1 MGRSRGDVRFFLLL
15 LLCSSAAAGPTFLV
29 AAPWNIRPGANLTVG
44 VALLRDSPAQVT
56 VKGEVIRDNETIL
69 SREMAFEKGGVEILS
84 AETEEQVS
92 RDDTGSPAFTAVQIS
107 MCIENMVI
115 VTDHIFSFLEKNYVA
130 LLSQTLNVFQKMEE
144 NHYENAY
151 SSFIAFKQKWVEAE
165 TFMTSPSGVISRR
178 GSCDISSFLFR
189 YLWDSCSS
197 SRMFWI
203 PNRVS
208 LFLFKL
214 PLNSASGNYELL
226 VEGRADGRLI
236 FSNRTSLMYVSKSTS
251 VFIQTDKSTYK
262 PGQDVLFR
270 IVTVYPDLKPY
281 KVSLNIYIRD
291 PRKKLIQQWLM
302 EEGDLGVVSK
312 KFQLSMN
319 PPLGDWSIE
328 VEVNGQVH
336 YQRFKVMEY
345 VLPKFD
351 VMITTPLYYSL
362 RDEDV
367 TGVVSAKYTYGKPVK
382 GTVTVTC
389 LSVSYWANKRNITTT
404 MEINGSVNVT
414 CNKLMLQN
422 LNAEQL
428 WHQGDS
434 DYIEPIEIIV
444 VVTES
449 LTGISQN
456 SSTIIFPKQSD
467 YFIEFLDY
475 TRVIKPS
482 LNFIATLKVSRP
494 DSNQLTAEERQNP
507 VTITAQES
515 DLLFHHSSLSHL
527 ENEATEERNL
537 TVRILNYTVP
547 ENGVID
553 VEFPIL
559 SHTKTLRVQA
569 EFLSS
574 KTDIG
579 VYDVFSSPSQ
589 TYLQVKTKSQDIKAG
604 KPFELSVASNKPVRE
619 YHYLVLSK
627 EQIVAFGTKAT
638 ETFTLTAENS
648 WAPSISILVF
658 YVDELGV
665 VVNDALTFPIQPALD
680 DKIKISWSKDKAK
693 PSEKVSLKI
702 STTEPGSVIG
712 LSVVD
717 KSAKLLGESSDI
729 TEESVIHELNL
740 YSTVQ
745 YFPLVRGSFGVFQKC
760 SLWVSTD
767 AVLEEDKE
775 HFLYGGMIPIEDGFG
790 DDMPVSKNGP
800 PDFSNLYVRT
810 HFPETWLWI
819 DTKTRSDTETT
830 MDALVPD
837 TITSWVASAFVISE
851 SGGLGVTT
859 APVELEVFQPFFIF
873 LNLPYSVI
881 RGEQFILEVNIFNYL
896 KEEAEVSVI
905 LDMNDAFEIMLT
917 SNEINATANQQSVS
931 VPSEDGKTVQFP
943 IKPKQLGEIPIK
955 VTAVSSAA
963 SDAVIQKVLVKAEGL
978 EQTYSQTVLLDLT
991 RNKRQAVAKTLE
1003 FTFPS
1008 DVVRDSERVQVT
1020 AVGDLLGPS
1029 INGLSSLI
1037 KMPYGCGEQN
1047 MINFAPNVYILQYL
1061 TKTRQLRED
1070 IRSKAVSFMRKGYQR
1085 ELLFQRDDG
1094 SFSAFGNEDPSGST
1108 WLSAFVLRC
1117 FLQARP
1123 FIDIDEDVLM
1133 DTAKWIVRHQKLNGE
1148 FQEPGKVLHSDLQGG
1163 TNNPITL
1170 TAYIMSSLL
1179 GFPDKQHAYA
1189 IKTATNF
1196 LEDKLEE
1203 GISDNYTLALVT
1215 YALSWAKSPRAKEAL
1230 NMLNQRAERQGEF
1243 RFWVT
1248 PASEMSD
1255 SWQPRSI
1262 DIELA
1267 AYALLSHFHQD
1278 RLAEGIPIMKW
1289 LSHQRNHLGGFSST
1303 QDTVVALQALS
1314 LFAALTAA
1322 SKTEMDI
1329 LVTGSSL
1336 EMPETFSVDTQNRF
1350 LLQTKEIPPAQQM
1363 KITVSAE
1370 GMGFAVF
1377 QVGNAGSQC
1386 LNHTDLLYVSPDVCT
1401 CNPQLNVMYNTKH
1414 TDQRLRSVQNQ
1425 EAFDLNVD
1433 VKDEKDDKNHLTLN
1447 VCTRYFG
1454 SGTAPSSGMVLM
1466 EVGLL
1471 SGFSVSPD
1479 FVPLDNSVKKTE
1491 KENGKVNLYFDS
1503 LNETRVCVDIPAVR
1517 DFKVANIQDASVTVV
1532 DYYEPRRRAVR
1543 SYNSEVMQSITSCDF
1558 CESDCNLCQR
1568 DGSAALLQHSSLASL
1583 FCVLFVLHVNLLCS
1597 WVL

>member
-1 MGRSRGDVRFFLLL
+1 MARTRSAVRLLFLLL
-15 LLCSSAAAGPTFLV
+15 LLLLFFCGSAAAGPTFLV
-29 AAPWNIRPGANLTVG
+29 AVPWNIRPGANVTFG
-44 VALLRDSPAQVT
+44 VALLPDGPAQVT
-56 VKGEVIRDNETIL
+56 VRGEVIRDNETIL
-69 SREMAFEKGGVEILS
+69 SGEMVFEK
-84 AETEEQVS
+84 
-92 RDDTGSPAFTAVQIS
+92 D
-107 MCIENMVI
+107 
-115 VTDHIFSFLEKNYVA
+115 SFG
-130 LLSQTLNVFQKMEE
+130 TLVLP
-144 NHYENAY
+144 
-151 SSFIAFKQKWVEAE
+151 V
-165 TFMTSPSGVISRR
+165 
-178 GSCDISSFLFR
+178 
-189 YLWDSCSS
+189 
-197 SRMFWI
+197 
-203 PNRVS
+203 
-208 LFLFKL
+208 L

-226 VEGRADGRLI
+226 VEGHADGRRI
-236 FSNRTSLMYVSKSTS
+236 FSNRTSLMYMSKSIS
-251 VFIQTDKSTYK
+251 VFIQTDKSMYK
-262 PGQDVLFR
+262 PGQDVMFR

-281 KVSLNIYIRD
+281 KASLNIYIRD

-312 KFQLSMN
+312 KFQLSVN

-362 RDEDV
+362 REEDV
-367 TGVVSAKYTYGKPVK
+367 TGVVTAKYTYGKPVK

-389 LSVSYWANKRNITTT
+389 LSVSYWTNKRNITTT

-422 LNAEQL
+422 LNAGQS

-434 DYIEPIEIIV
+434 DYTEPIEIIA

-467 YFIEFLDY
+467 YFIEFVDY
-475 TRVIKPS
+475 SRVIKPS
-482 LNFIATLKVSRP
+482 LNFIATLKVTRS
-494 DSNQLTAEERQNP
+494 DSNQLTAEERQNL
-507 VTITAQES
+507 VTITAQQS
-515 DLLFHHSSLSHL
+515 DVLFHHSSLSHL

-537 TVRILNYTVP
+537 TVHVLNYTVP
-547 ENGVID
+547 ENGIID
-553 VEFPIL
+553 IEFPVL
-559 SHTKTLRVQA
+559 SDTKTLRVQA

-574 KTDIG
+574 RTDIG

-604 KPFELSVASNKPVRE
+604 KPFELSIASNKPVRE
-619 YHYLVLSK
+619 FHYLVLSK
-627 EQIVAFGTKAT
+627 EQIMAYGTKAAK
-638 ETFTLTAENS
+638 TFTLTAENS
-648 WAPSISILVF
+648 WAPSACILVF

-665 VVNDALTFPIQPALD
+665 VVNDAFTVPIQPVLD
-680 DKIKISWSKDKAK
+680 NKIKISWSKDKVK

-712 LSVVD
+712 LAVVD
-717 KSAKLLGESSDI
+717 KSTKLLGESSDI
-729 TEESVIHELNL
+729 TEDSVFHELNL

-760 SLWVSTD
+760 GLWVSTD
-767 AVLEEDKE
+767 AILEEDKE

-790 DDMPVSKNGP
+790 DGMPVSKNGP

-819 DTKTRSDTETT
+819 DTKTRSDTDTT
-830 MDALVPD
+830 MEVIVPD
-837 TITSWVASAFVISE
+837 TITSWVASAFVMSE
-851 SGGLGVTT
+851 NSGLGVTT
-859 APVELEVFQPFFIF
+859 APVELEAFQPFFIF

-881 RGEQFILEVNIFNYL
+881 RGEEFILEVNIFNYL
-896 KEEAEVSVI
+896 KEEAEVTLI
-905 LDMNDAFEIMLT
+905 LDMNDAFEIILT
-917 SNEINATANQQSVS
+917 SNEINATENQQSIS

-943 IKPKQLGEIPIK
+943 IKLKQLGEIPIK
-955 VTAVSSAA
+955 VTAISSAA
-963 SDAVIQKVLVKAEGL
+963 SDATIQKVLVKAEGL

-991 RNKRQAVAKTLE
+991 GNKPQAVSKTLD

-1008 DVVRDSERVQVT
+1008 DVVSGSERVQVT

-1047 MINFAPNVYILQYL
+1047 MINFAPNVYVLQYL

-1070 IRSKAVSFMRKGYQR
+1070 IKSKAVSFMRKGYQR

-1123 FIDIDEDVLM
+1123 FIDIDQDVFM

-1148 FQEPGKVLHSDLQGG
+1148 FHEPGKVLHSDLQGG
-1163 TNNPITL
+1163 TNNPVTL

-1179 GFPDKQHAYA
+1179 GLPDKQHAYV
-1189 IKTATNF
+1189 IKSATNF

-1215 YALSWAKSPRAKEAL
+1215 YALSWAKSAKAKEAL
-1230 NMLNQRAERQGEF
+1230 NILNQRAEHQGDF

-1248 PASEMSD
+1248 PASEISD

-1289 LSHQRNHLGGFSST
+1289 LSQQRNHLGGFSST

-1314 LFAALTAA
+1314 LFATLTTA
-1322 SKTEMDI
+1322 SKTEMD
-1329 LVTGSSL
+1329 VTVTAPSL
-1336 EMPETFSVDTQNRF
+1336 KMPETFSIDTRNRF
-1350 LLQTKEIPPAQQM
+1350 LLQTKEIAPAQPVT
-1363 KITVSAE
+1363 ITVAAE
-1370 GMGFAVF
+1370 GTGFAVF
-1377 QVGNAGSQC
+1377 Q
-1386 LNHTDLLYVSPDVCT
+1386 
-1401 CNPQLNVMYNTKH
+1401 LNVIYNTKH
-1414 TDQRLRSVQNQ
+1414 TDQRLRSVQKQ

-1433 VKDEKDDKNHLTLN
+1433 VKDDKDDKNHLTLN
-1447 VCTRYFG
+1447 VCTRYLG
-1454 SGTAPSSGMVLM
+1454 SGTAPNSGMVLM

-1479 FVPLDNSVKKTE
+1479 FIPLDNTVKKME
-1491 KENGKVNLYFDS
+1491 KDNGKVNLYLDS
-1503 LNETRVCVDIPAVR
+1503 LNETQVCVDIPAVR

-1543 SYNSEVMQSITSCDF
+1543 SYNSEVMQSITPCDF
-1558 CESDCNLCQR
+1558 CESDCSLCHR
-1568 DGSAALLQHSSLASL
+1568 DGSPALLQHSSLASL

>member
-1 MGRSRGDVRFFLLL
+1 MARTRSAVRLLL
-15 LLCSSAAAGPTFLV
+15 LLLFFCSSAAAGPTFLV
-29 AAPWNIRPGANLTVG
+29 AVPWNIRPGANVTVG
-44 VALLRDSPAQVT
+44 VALLPDGPAQVT
-56 VKGEVIRDNETIL
+56 VRGEVIRDNETIL
-69 SREMAFEKGGVEILS
+69 SGEMVFEK
-84 AETEEQVS
+84 
-92 RDDTGSPAFTAVQIS
+92 D
-107 MCIENMVI
+107 
-115 VTDHIFSFLEKNYVA
+115 SFG
-130 LLSQTLNVFQKMEE
+130 TLVLP
-144 NHYENAY
+144 
-151 SSFIAFKQKWVEAE
+151 V
-165 TFMTSPSGVISRR
+165 
-178 GSCDISSFLFR
+178 
-189 YLWDSCSS
+189 
-197 SRMFWI
+197 
-203 PNRVS
+203 
-208 LFLFKL
+208 L

-226 VEGRADGRLI
+226 VEGHADGRRI
-236 FSNRTSLMYVSKSTS
+236 FSNRTSLMYVSKSIS
-251 VFIQTDKSTYK
+251 VFIQTDKSMYK
-262 PGQDVLFR
+262 PGQDVMFR

-281 KVSLNIYIRD
+281 KASLNIYIRD

-362 RDEDV
+362 REEDV
-367 TGVVSAKYTYGKPVK
+367 TGVVTAKYTYGKPVK

-389 LSVSYWANKRNITTT
+389 LSVSYWTNKRNITTT

-422 LNAEQL
+422 LNAGQS

-434 DYIEPIEIIV
+434 DYTEPIEIIA

-467 YFIEFLDY
+467 YFIEFVDY
-475 TRVIKPS
+475 SRVIKPS
-482 LNFIATLKVSRP
+482 LNFIATLKVTRS
-494 DSNQLTAEERQNP
+494 DSNQLTAEERQNL
-507 VTITAQES
+507 VTITAQQS
-515 DLLFHHSSLSHL
+515 DVLFHHSSLSHL

-537 TVRILNYTVP
+537 TVHVLNYTVP
-547 ENGVID
+547 ENGIID
-553 VEFPIL
+553 IEFPVL
-559 SHTKTLRVQA
+559 SDTKTLRVQA

-574 KTDIG
+574 RTDIG

-589 TYLQVKTKSQDIKAG
+589 TYLQVKTKSQDIEAG
-604 KPFELSVASNKPVRE
+604 KPFELSIASNKPVRE
-619 YHYLVLSK
+619 FHYLVLSK
-627 EQIVAFGTKAT
+627 EQIMAYGTKAAK
-638 ETFTLTAENS
+638 TFTLTAENS
-648 WAPSISILVF
+648 WAPSACILVF

-665 VVNDALTFPIQPALD
+665 VVNDAFTVPIQPVLD
-680 DKIKISWSKDKAK
+680 NKIKISWSKDKVK

-712 LSVVD
+712 LAVVD
-717 KSAKLLGESSDI
+717 KSTKLLGESSDI
-729 TEESVIHELNL
+729 TEDSVFHELNL

-767 AVLEEDKE
+767 AILEEDKE

-790 DDMPVSKNGP
+790 DGMPVSKNGP

-819 DTKTRSDTETT
+819 DTKTRSDTDTT
-830 MDALVPD
+830 MEVIVPD
-837 TITSWVASAFVISE
+837 TITSWVASAFVMSE
-851 SGGLGVTT
+851 NSGLGVTT
-859 APVELEVFQPFFIF
+859 APVELEAFQPFFIF

-896 KEEAEVSVI
+896 KEEAEVTVI
-905 LDMNDAFEIMLT
+905 LDMNDAFEIILT
-917 SNEINATANQQSVS
+917 SNEINATENQQSIS

-955 VTAVSSAA
+955 VTAISSAA
-963 SDAVIQKVLVKAEGL
+963 SDATIQKVLVKAEGL

-991 RNKRQAVAKTLE
+991 GNKPQAVSKTLD

-1008 DVVRDSERVQVT
+1008 DVVSGSERVQVT

-1047 MINFAPNVYILQYL
+1047 MINFAPNVYVLQYL

-1070 IRSKAVSFMRKGYQR
+1070 IKSKAVSFMRKGYQR

-1094 SFSAFGNEDPSGST
+1094 SFSAFGNEDPFGST

-1123 FIDIDEDVLM
+1123 FIDIDQDVLM

-1148 FQEPGKVLHSDLQGG
+1148 FHEPGKVLHSDLQGG
-1163 TNNPITL
+1163 TNNPVTL

-1179 GFPDKQHAYA
+1179 GLPDKQHAYV
-1189 IKTATNF
+1189 IKSATNF

-1215 YALSWAKSPRAKEAL
+1215 YALSWAKSAKAKEAL
-1230 NMLNQRAERQGEF
+1230 NMLNQRAENQGDF

-1248 PASEMSD
+1248 PASEISD

-1278 RLAEGIPIMKW
+1278 RLVEGIPIMKW
-1289 LSHQRNHLGGFSST
+1289 LSQQRNHLGGFSST

-1314 LFAALTAA
+1314 LFATLTTA
-1322 SKTEMDI
+1322 SKTEMD
-1329 LVTGSSL
+1329 VTVTAPSL
-1336 EMPETFSVDTQNRF
+1336 KMPETFSIDTQNRF
-1350 LLQTKEIPPAQQM
+1350 LLQTKEIAPAQPM
-1363 KITVSAE
+1363 TITVAAE
-1370 GMGFAVF
+1370 GTGFAVF
-1377 QVGNAGSQC
+1377 Q
-1386 LNHTDLLYVSPDVCT
+1386 
-1401 CNPQLNVMYNTKH
+1401 LNVIYNTKH
-1414 TDQRLRSVQNQ
+1414 TDQRLRSVRKQ

-1433 VKDEKDDKNHLTLN
+1433 VKDDKDDKNHLTLN
-1447 VCTRYFG
+1447 VCTRYLG
-1454 SGTAPSSGMVLM
+1454 SGTAPNSGMVLM

-1479 FVPLDNSVKKTE
+1479 FIPLDNTVKKME
-1491 KENGKVNLYFDS
+1491 KDNGKVNLYLDS
-1503 LNETRVCVDIPAVR
+1503 LNETQVCVDIPAVR

-1543 SYNSEVMQSITSCDF
+1543 SYNSEVMQSTTPCDF
-1558 CESDCNLCQR
+1558 CESDCSLCHR
-1568 DGSAALLQHSSLASL
+1568 DGSPALLQHSSLAPL

>member
-1 MGRSRGDVRFFLLL
+1 
-15 LLCSSAAAGPTFLV
+15 PTFLV
-29 AAPWNIRPGANLTVG
+29 AVPWNIRPGANVTIG
-44 VALLRDSPAQVT
+44 VALLPDSPAQVT
-56 VKGEVIRDNETIL
+56 VRGEVIRDNETIL
-69 SREMAFEKGGVEILS
+69 SREMVFEK
-84 AETEEQVS
+84 
-92 RDDTGSPAFTAVQIS
+92 D
-107 MCIENMVI
+107 
-115 VTDHIFSFLEKNYVA
+115 SFG
-130 LLSQTLNVFQKMEE
+130 TLVLP
-144 NHYENAY
+144 
-151 SSFIAFKQKWVEAE
+151 V
-165 TFMTSPSGVISRR
+165 
-178 GSCDISSFLFR
+178 
-189 YLWDSCSS
+189 
-197 SRMFWI
+197 
-203 PNRVS
+203 
-208 LFLFKL
+208 L
-214 PLNSASGNYELL
+214 PLNSAAGNYELL
-226 VEGRADGRLI
+226 VEGHADGRHI
-236 FSNRTSLMYVSKSTS
+236 FSNRTSLTYMSKSIS
-251 VFIQTDKSTYK
+251 VFIQTDKSMYK
-262 PGQDVLFR
+262 PGQDVMFR
-270 IVTVYPDLKPY
+270 IVTFYPDLKPY
-281 KVSLNIYIRD
+281 KASLNIYIRD

-312 KFQLSMN
+312 KFQLSAN

-362 RDEDV
+362 REEDV
-367 TGVVSAKYTYGKPVK
+367 TGVVTAKYTYGKPVK

-389 LSVSYWANKRNITTT
+389 LSVSYWTNKRNITTT

-422 LNAEQL
+422 LNTDQL

-434 DYIEPIEIIV
+434 DYTEPIEIV
-444 VVTES
+444 AVVTES

-467 YFIEFLDY
+467 YFIEFMDY
-475 TRVIKPS
+475 SRVIKPS
-482 LNFIATLKVSRP
+482 LNFIATLKVTRS
-494 DSNQLTAEERQNP
+494 DSNQLTAEERQNL
-507 VTITAQES
+507 VTITAQQS

-537 TVRILNYTVP
+537 TVHVLNYTVP
-547 ENGVID
+547 ENGIID
-553 VEFPIL
+553 IEFPIL
-559 SHTKTLRVQA
+559 SDTKTLRVQA

-574 KTDIG
+574 RTDIG

-604 KPFELSVASNKPVRE
+604 KPFELSIASNKPVRE
-619 YHYLVLSK
+619 FHYLVLSK
-627 EQIVAFGTKAT
+627 EQIMAFGTKTAK
-638 ETFTLTAENS
+638 TFTLTAENS
-648 WAPSISILVF
+648 WAPLACILVF

-665 VVNDALTFPIQPALD
+665 VVNDALTVPIQPVLD
-680 DKIKISWSKDKAK
+680 DKIKISWSKDKVK

-712 LSVVD
+712 LAVVD
-717 KSAKLLGESSDI
+717 KSTKLLGESSDI
-729 TEESVIHELNL
+729 TEDSVFHELNL
-740 YSTVQ
+740 YSPVP

-819 DTKTRSDTETT
+819 DTKTRSDTDTT
-830 MDALVPD
+830 MEVVVPD
-837 TITSWVASAFVISE
+837 TITSWVASAFVMSE
-851 SGGLGVTT
+851 NSGLGVTT
-859 APVELEVFQPFFIF
+859 APVELEAFQPFFIF

-896 KEEAEVSVI
+896 KEEAEVTVI
-905 LDMNDAFEIMLT
+905 LDTNDAFEIILT
-917 SNEINATANQQSVS
+917 SNEINATENQQSIS

-955 VTAVSSAA
+955 VTAISSAA
-963 SDAVIQKVLVKAEGL
+963 SDAIIQKVLVKAEGL

-991 RNKRQAVAKTLE
+991 GNKPQAVSKNLD

-1008 DVVRDSERVQVT
+1008 DVVSGSERVQVT

-1047 MINFAPNVYILQYL
+1047 MINFAPNVYVLQYL

-1070 IRSKAVSFMRKGYQR
+1070 IKSKAVSFMRKGYQR

-1123 FIDIDEDVLM
+1123 FIDIDQDVLM

-1148 FQEPGKVLHSDLQGG
+1148 FHEPGKVLHSDLQGG
-1163 TNNPITL
+1163 TNNPVTL

-1179 GFPDKQHAYA
+1179 GFPDKQHVYV
-1189 IKTATNF
+1189 IKSATNF

-1215 YALSWAKSPRAKEAL
+1215 YALSWAKSPKAKEAL
-1230 NMLNQRAERQGEF
+1230 NILNQRAEHQGEF

-1248 PASEMSD
+1248 PASEISD

-1267 AYALLSHFHQD
+1267 AYALLSHLHQD
-1278 RLAEGIPIMKW
+1278 RLAEGIPVMKW
-1289 LSHQRNHLGGFSST
+1289 LSQQRNHLGGFSST

-1314 LFAALTAA
+1314 LFATLSTV
-1322 SKTEMDI
+1322 SKPEMD
-1329 LVTGSSL
+1329 VTVTAPSL
-1336 EMPETFSVDTQNRF
+1336 QTPERFSIDTRNRF
-1350 LLQTKEIPPAQQM
+1350 LLQTKEIAPAQPISIAVAA
-1363 KITVSAE
+1363 KGT
-1370 GMGFAVF
+1370 GFAVF
-1377 QVGNAGSQC
+1377 Q
-1386 LNHTDLLYVSPDVCT
+1386 
-1401 CNPQLNVMYNTKH
+1401 LNVIYNTKH
-1414 TDQRLRSVQNQ
+1414 TDHRLRSARKQ

-1433 VKDEKDDKNHLTLN
+1433 VKDDKDDKNHLTLN
-1447 VCTRYFG
+1447 VCTRYLG
-1454 SGTAPSSGMVLM
+1454 SGAAPSSGMVLM

-1479 FVPLDNSVKKTE
+1479 FIPLDNTVKKME
-1491 KENGKVNLYFDS
+1491 KDNGKVNLYLDS
-1503 LNETRVCVDIPAVR
+1503 LNETQVCVDIPAVR

-1543 SYNSEVMQSITSCDF
+1543 SYNSEVMQSITPCDF
-1558 CESDCNLCQR
+1558 CESDCSLCHR
-1568 DGSAALLQHSSLASL
+1568 DGSPALLQHSSLASL
-1583 FCVLFVLHVNLLCS
+1583 FSVLFVLHVNLLCS

>member
-1 MGRSRGDVRFFLLL
+1 MCAAAGPPPRSPGRPRERPAGAHAAAAGGACLALGQLPPLPSLPRPPRRLPPGHSPSPGPAHSGGLTGQRARRAMARSRGDVRFFLLL

-29 AAPWNIRPGANLTVG
+29 AVPWNIRPGANLTVG
-44 VALLRDSPAQVT
+44 VALLPDSPAQVT

-69 SREMAFEKGGVEILS
+69 SREMVFEK
-84 AETEEQVS
+84 
-92 RDDTGSPAFTAVQIS
+92 DTFG
-107 MCIENMVI
+107 
-115 VTDHIFSFLEKNYVA
+115 
-130 LLSQTLNVFQKMEE
+130 TLVLP
-144 NHYENAY
+144 
-151 SSFIAFKQKWVEAE
+151 V
-165 TFMTSPSGVISRR
+165 
-178 GSCDISSFLFR
+178 
-189 YLWDSCSS
+189 
-197 SRMFWI
+197 
-203 PNRVS
+203 
-208 LFLFKL
+208 L

-226 VEGRADGRLI
+226 VEGHADGRRI
-236 FSNRTSLMYVSKSTS
+236 FSNRTSLMYMSKSSS
-251 VFIQTDKSTYK
+251 VFIQTDKSMYK

-291 PRKKLIQQWLM
+291 PRRKLIQQWLM

-362 RDEDV
+362 RDDDV
-367 TGVVSAKYTYGKPVK
+367 TGVVSARYTYGKPVK

-389 LSVSYWANKRNITTT
+389 LSVSYWTNKRNITTT
-404 MEINGSVNVT
+404 VEINGSVNVT

-422 LNAEQL
+422 LNAEQS

-434 DYIEPIEIIV
+434 DYIEPIEMIA

-475 TRVIKPS
+475 SRVIKPS
-482 LNFIATLKVSRP
+482 LNFIATLKVSRS
-494 DSNQLTAEERQNP
+494 DSNQLTADERQNL
-507 VTITAQES
+507 VTITAQQS

-537 TVRILNYTVP
+537 TVHVLNYTVP

-559 SHTKTLRVQA
+559 SDTKTLRVQA

-604 KPFELSVASNKPVRE
+604 KPFELSIASNKPVRE

-627 EQIVAFGTKAT
+627 EQIMAFGTKAT
-638 ETFTLTAENS
+638 ETFSLTAENS
-648 WAPSISILVF
+648 WAPLISILVF

-665 VVNDALTFPIQPALD
+665 VVNDALTVPIQPALD
-680 DKIKISWSKDKAK
+680 DKIKISWSKDKVK

-717 KSAKLLGESSDI
+717 RSTKLLGEGSDI
-729 TEESVIHELNL
+729 TEESVLHELNL

-745 YFPLVRGSFGVFQKC
+745 YFPLVRGSSGVFQKC

-819 DTKTRSDTETT
+819 DTEMRSDTETT
-830 MDALVPD
+830 MDAIVPD

-851 SGGLGVTT
+851 NGGLGVTA
-859 APVELEVFQPFFIF
+859 APVEVT
-873 LNLPYSVI
+873 
-881 RGEQFILEVNIFNYL
+881 
-896 KEEAEVSVI
+896 VI
-905 LDMNDAFEIMLT
+905 LDMNDAFEIILT
-917 SNEINATANQQSVS
+917 SNEINATANQQSIS

-955 VTAVSSAA
+955 VTAISSVA
-963 SDAVIQKVLVKAEGL
+963 SDAVIQKILVKAEGL

-991 RNKRQAVAKTLE
+991 GNKRQAVSKTLE
-1003 FTFPS
+1003 FTFPL
-1008 DVVRDSERVQVT
+1008 DVVSDSERVQVT

-1029 INGLSSLI
+1029 IHGLSSLI

-1047 MINFAPNVYILQYL
+1047 MINFAPNVYVLQYL
-1061 TKTRQLRED
+1061 TKTRQLKED
-1070 IRSKAVSFMRKGYQR
+1070 IRSKAVSFLRKGYQR

-1123 FIDIDEDVLM
+1123 FLDIDEDVLM

-1163 TNNPITL
+1163 TSNPITL

-1196 LEDKLEE
+1196 LEDKLGE

-1215 YALSWAKSPRAKEAL
+1215 YALSWAKSTKAKEAL
-1230 NMLNQRAERQGEF
+1230 NMLNQRAEHQGEF

-1248 PASEMSD
+1248 PASEISD

-1329 LVTGSSL
+1329 TVTAPSL
-1336 EMPETFSVDTQNRF
+1336 EVPETFSIDTQNRF
-1350 LLQTKEIPPAQQM
+1350 LLQAKEIPPAQQM
-1363 KITVSAE
+1363 TITVSAE

-1377 QVGNAGSQC
+1377 Q
-1386 LNHTDLLYVSPDVCT
+1386 
-1401 CNPQLNVMYNTKH
+1401 LNVVYNTKH

-1433 VKDEKDDKNHLTLN
+1433 VKDDREDKNHLTLN

-1454 SGTAPSSGMVLM
+1454 SGTASRSGMVLM

-1471 SGFSVSPD
+1471 SGFSLSPD
-1479 FVPLDNSVKKTE
+1479 FVPLDKTVKKTE
-1491 KENGKVNLYFDS
+1491 KDNGKVNLYLDS
-1503 LNETRVCVDIPAVR
+1503 LNETQVCVDIPAVR

-1558 CESDCNLCQR
+1558 CENDCNLCHR

-1583 FCVLFVLHVNLLCS
+1583 FCVLFVLHVNFLCS

>member
-1 MGRSRGDVRFFLLL
+1 ECVSLPALFSLCPFGLSR
-15 LLCSSAAAGPTFLV
+15 PTFLV

-44 VALLRDSPAQVT
+44 VALLPDSPAQVT

-69 SREMAFEKGGVEILS
+69 SREMVFEKGKK
-84 AETEEQVS
+84 
-92 RDDTGSPAFTAVQIS
+92 R
-107 MCIENMVI
+107 
-115 VTDHIFSFLEKNYVA
+115 K
-130 LLSQTLNVFQKMEE
+130 
-144 NHYENAY
+144 
-151 SSFIAFKQKWVEAE
+151 
-165 TFMTSPSGVISRR
+165 
-178 GSCDISSFLFR
+178 
-189 YLWDSCSS
+189 
-197 SRMFWI
+197 
-203 PNRVS
+203 S

-214 PLNSASGNYELL
+214 PLNSPSGNYELL
-226 VEGRADGRLI
+226 VEGRADGRRI
-236 FSNRTSLMYVSKSTS
+236 FSNRTSLMYMPKSSS
-251 VFIQTDKSTYK
+251 VFIQTDKSMYK

-336 YQRFKVMEY
+336 YQRFKVTEY

-367 TGVVSAKYTYGKPVK
+367 TGVVSAKYTYGKPVR

-389 LSVSYWANKRNITTT
+389 LSVSYWTNKRNITTT

-414 CNKLMLQN
+414 CSKLMLQN
-422 LNAEQL
+422 LNAEQS

-434 DYIEPIEIIV
+434 DYIDYIEPIEMIA

-475 TRVIKPS
+475 SRVIKPS
-482 LNFIATLKVSRP
+482 LNFIATLKVSRS
-494 DSNQLTAEERQNP
+494 DSNQLTAEERQNL
-507 VTITAQES
+507 VTITAQQS

-537 TVRILNYTVP
+537 TVHVLNYTVP

-559 SHTKTLRVQA
+559 SDTKTLRVQA

-604 KPFELSVASNKPVRE
+604 KSFELSIASNKPVRE
-619 YHYLVLSK
+619 YHYLILSK
-627 EQIVAFGTKAT
+627 EQITAFGTKST
-638 ETFTLTAENS
+638 KTFTLTAENS
-648 WAPSISILVF
+648 WAPLISILVF

-665 VVNDALTFPIQPALD
+665 VVNDALTVPIQPALD
-680 DKIKISWSKDKAK
+680 DKINISWSKDKAK
-693 PSEKVSLKI
+693 PSEKISLKI

-729 TEESVIHELNL
+729 TEESVLHELNL

-745 YFPLVRGSFGVFQKC
+745 YFPLVRGSYGVFQKC

-819 DTKTRSDTETT
+819 DTKMRYKSDTETT
-830 MDALVPD
+830 MDAIVPD

-851 SGGLGVTT
+851 NGGLGVTT
-859 APVELEVFQPFFIF
+859 APVELGVFQPFFIF
-873 LNLPYSVI
+873 LNLPYSII

-896 KEEAEVSVI
+896 KEEAEVAVI
-905 LDMNDAFEIMLT
+905 LDMTDAFEIILT
-917 SNEINATANQQSVS
+917 SNEINATANQQSIS
-931 VPSEDGKTVQFP
+931 VPSEDGRTVQFP

-955 VTAVSSAA
+955 VTAISSAA

-991 RNKRQAVAKTLE
+991 GNKRQAVSKTLE

-1008 DVVRDSERVQVT
+1008 DVVSDSERVQVT

-1061 TKTRQLRED
+1061 IKTRQLRED

-1148 FQEPGKVLHSDLQGG
+1148 FQEPGRVLHSDLQGG

-1170 TAYIMSSLL
+1170 TAYIVSSLL

-1196 LEDKLEE
+1196 LEDKLQE
-1203 GISDNYTLALVT
+1203 GISENYTLALVT
-1215 YALSWAKSPRAKEAL
+1215 YALSWAKSTRAKEAL
-1230 NMLNQRAERQGEF
+1230 NMLNERAERQGEF
-1243 RFWVT
+1243 QFWVT
-1248 PASEMSD
+1248 PASEISD
-1255 SWQPRSI
+1255 SWQPRSV

-1278 RLAEGIPIMKW
+1278 RLAEAIPIMKW

-1303 QDTVVALQALS
+1303 QDTVVALHALS

-1329 LVTGSSL
+1329 TVTAPSL
-1336 EMPETFSVDTQNRF
+1336 EMPETFSIDTRNRF
-1350 LLQTKEIPPAQQM
+1350 LLQAKEIPPAREM
-1363 KITVSAE
+1363 TITVSAE

-1377 QVGNAGSQC
+1377 
-1386 LNHTDLLYVSPDVCT
+1386 
-1401 CNPQLNVMYNTKH
+1401 QLNVMYNTKH
-1414 TDQRLRSVQNQ
+1414 TDQRLRSVQNH

-1433 VKDEKDDKNHLTLN
+1433 VKDDKDDKNHLTLN

-1479 FVPLDNSVKKTE
+1479 FVPLDNTVKKIE
-1491 KENGKVNLYFDS
+1491 KDNGKVNLYLDS

-1597 WVL
+1597 WML

>member
-1 MGRSRGDVRFFLLL
+1 WAGGGMVFHPLPFLSLCPLGVSR
-15 LLCSSAAAGPTFLV
+15 PTFLV
-29 AAPWNIRPGANLTVG
+29 AVPWNIRPGAELSVG
-44 VALLRDSPAQVT
+44 VALLPDSPPQVA
-56 VKGEVIRDNETIL
+56 VRGEVTRDNQTVL
-69 SREMAFEKGGVEILS
+69 SREMVFERE
-84 AETEEQVS
+84 
-92 RDDTGSPAFTAVQIS
+92 SPFP
-107 MCIENMVI
+107 
-115 VTDHIFSFLEKNYVA
+115 
-130 LLSQTLNVFQKMEE
+130 FQ
-144 NHYENAY
+144 
-151 SSFIAFKQKWVEAE
+151 
-165 TFMTSPSGVISRR
+165 
-178 GSCDISSFLFR
+178 
-189 YLWDSCSS
+189 
-197 SRMFWI
+197 
-203 PNRVS
+203 
-208 LFLFKL
+208 L
-214 PLNSASGNYELL
+214 PLNSAAGNYELL
-226 VEGRADGRLI
+226 VEGHADGRRI
-236 FSNRTSLMYVSKSTS
+236 FSNRTSLMYMSKSTS
-251 VFIQTDKSTYK
+251 VFIQTDKSMYK
-262 PGQDVLFR
+262 PGQDVMFR
-270 IVTVYPDLKPY
+270 IVTIYPDLKPY
-281 KVSLNIYIRD
+281 KASLNIYIRD

-312 KFQLSMN
+312 KFQLSTN

-362 RDEDV
+362 REDDV
-367 TGVVSAKYTYGKPVK
+367 TGVVTAKYTYGKPVK

-389 LSVSYWANKRNITTT
+389 LSVSYWTNKRNITTT

-422 LNAEQL
+422 LNADQS
-428 WHQGDS
+428 WHHGDG
-434 DYIEPIEIIV
+434 DYTEPIEIIA

-475 TRVIKPS
+475 SRVIKPS
-482 LNFIATLKVSRP
+482 LNFIATLKVTRS
-494 DSNQLTAEERQNP
+494 DSNQLTAEERQNL
-507 VTITAQES
+507 VTITAQQS
-515 DLLFHHSSLSHL
+515 DLLFHHSSLSNL

-537 TVRILNYTVP
+537 TVHVLNYTVP
-547 ENGVID
+547 ENGIID
-553 VEFPIL
+553 IEFPIL
-559 SHTKTLRVQA
+559 SNTKTLRVQA

-574 KTDIG
+574 RTDIG

-589 TYLQVKTKSQDIKAG
+589 TYLQLKTKSQDIKAG
-604 KPFELSVASNKPVRE
+604 KPFELSIASNKPVRE
-619 YHYLVLSK
+619 FHYLVLSK
-627 EQIVAFGTKAT
+627 EQIMAFGTKAAK
-638 ETFTLTAENS
+638 TFTLTAENS
-648 WAPSISILVF
+648 WAPLACILVF

-665 VVNDALTFPIQPALD
+665 VVNDALTVPVQPVLD
-680 DKIKISWSKDKAK
+680 DKIKISWSKDKVK
-693 PSEKVSLKI
+693 PSERVSLKI

-712 LSVVD
+712 LAVVD
-717 KSAKLLGESSDI
+717 KSTKLLGESSDI
-729 TEESVIHELNL
+729 TEDSVSHELNL

-760 SLWVSTD
+760 SLWISTD

-819 DTKTRSDTETT
+819 DTKTRSNTDTT
-830 MDALVPD
+830 MEVLVPD
-837 TITSWVASAFVISE
+837 TITSWVASAFVMSAN
-851 SGGLGVTT
+851 SGLGVTT
-859 APVELEVFQPFFIF
+859 APVELEAFQPFFIF
-873 LNLPYSVI
+873 LNLPYSVV
-881 RGEQFILEVNIFNYL
+881 RGEQFILEVNVFNYL
-896 KEEAEVSVI
+896 KEEAEVTVI
-905 LDMNDAFEIMLT
+905 LDMDDAFEIILT
-917 SNEINATANQQSVS
+917 SNEINATENQQSVS

-943 IKPKQLGEIPIK
+943 IRPRQLGEIPIK
-955 VTAVSSAA
+955 VTAISSAA
-963 SDAVIQKVLVKAEGL
+963 ADAVLRKVLVKAEGV
-978 EQTYSQTVLLDLT
+978 EQTYSQTVLLDLAG
-991 RNKRQAVAKTLE
+991 NKPQMLSKTLD
-1003 FTFPS
+1003 FTFPP
-1008 DVVRDSERVQVT
+1008 DVVSGSERVEVT

-1047 MINFAPNVYILQYL
+1047 MINFAPNVYVLQYL

-1123 FIDIDEDVLM
+1123 FIDIDQDVLR
-1133 DTAKWIVRHQKLNGE
+1133 DTAKWIVRHQKSNGE
-1148 FQEPGKVLHSDLQGG
+1148 FQEPGRVLHSDLQGG
-1163 TNNPITL
+1163 TNNPVTL
-1170 TAYIMSSLL
+1170 TAYIMTSFL
-1179 GFPDKQHAYA
+1179 GFPDKQHAYV
-1189 IKTATNF
+1189 IKSATNF
-1196 LEDKLEE
+1196 LQNKLEE

-1215 YALSWAKSPRAKEAL
+1215 YALSWAKSSKAKEAL
-1230 NMLNQRAERQGEF
+1230 NILNERAEQQGEF

-1248 PASEMSD
+1248 PASEISA
-1255 SWQPRSI
+1255 SWQPRAI

-1278 RLAEGIPIMKW
+1278 RLAEGIPVMKW

-1322 SKTEMDI
+1322 SGTEMD
-1329 LVTGSSL
+1329 VTVTAPSL
-1336 EMPETFSVDTQNRF
+1336 KTPETFSVDTQNRF
-1350 LLQTKEIPPAQQM
+1350 LLQTKEIPPVQPM
-1363 KITVSAE
+1363 TITVTAE
-1370 GMGFAVF
+1370 GTGFAVF
-1377 QVGNAGSQC
+1377 Q
-1386 LNHTDLLYVSPDVCT
+1386 
-1401 CNPQLNVMYNTKH
+1401 LNVIYNTKH
-1414 TDQRLRSVQNQ
+1414 TDQRLRSAQRQ

-1433 VKDEKDDKNHLTLN
+1433 VKDDEDDKNHLTLN
-1447 VCTRYFG
+1447 VCTRYLG
-1454 SGTAPSSGMVLM
+1454 SGAAPRSGMVLM

-1479 FVPLDNSVKKTE
+1479 FVPLDNTVRKTE
-1491 KENGKVNLYFDS
+1491 KENGKVNLYLDS
-1503 LNETRVCVDIPAVR
+1503 LNETQVCVDIPAVR

-1543 SYNSEVMQSITSCDF
+1543 SYNSGVMQSITPCDF
-1558 CESDCNLCQR
+1558 CDSDCALCHH
-1568 DGSAALLQHSSLASL
+1568 DGSPALLRCSWLASFFWL
-1583 FCVLFVLHVNLLCS
+1583 LSVLHANSLCT

>member
-1 MGRSRGDVRFFLLL
+1 FTLCPFGLSR
-15 LLCSSAAAGPTFLV
+15 PTFLV
-29 AAPWNIRPGANLTVG
+29 AAPWNIRPGANLTIG
-44 VALLRDSPAQVT
+44 VALLPDSPAQVT
-56 VKGEVIRDNETIL
+56 VKGEVIRDNETVL
-69 SREMAFEKGGVEILS
+69 SREMVFEKGKKKNGL
-84 AETEEQVS
+84 
-92 RDDTGSPAFTAVQIS
+92 G
-107 MCIENMVI
+107 
-115 VTDHIFSFLEKNYVA
+115 LE
-130 LLSQTLNVFQKMEE
+130 
-144 NHYENAY
+144 
-151 SSFIAFKQKWVEAE
+151 
-165 TFMTSPSGVISRR
+165 
-178 GSCDISSFLFR
+178 
-189 YLWDSCSS
+189 
-197 SRMFWI
+197 
-203 PNRVS
+203 
-208 LFLFKL
+208 L

-226 VEGRADGRLI
+226 VEGHADGRRI
-236 FSNRTSLMYVSKSTS
+236 FSNRTSLMYMSKSSS
-251 VFIQTDKSTYK
+251 VFIQTDKSMYK

-281 KVSLNIYIRD
+281 KVSLNTYIRD
-291 PRKKLIQQWLM
+291 PRKKLIQQWVM

-367 TGVVSAKYTYGKPVK
+367 AGVVSAKYTYGKPVK

-389 LSVSYWANKRNITTT
+389 LSVSYWTNKRNITTT

-422 LNAEQL
+422 LNAEQS

-434 DYIEPIEIIV
+434 EYMEPIEMIA

-482 LNFIATLKVSRP
+482 LNFIATLKVSRS
-494 DSNQLTAEERQNP
+494 DSSQLTAEERHNL
-507 VTITAQES
+507 VTITAQQS

-537 TVRILNYTVP
+537 TVHVLNYTVP

-559 SHTKTLRVQA
+559 SDTKTLRVQA

-589 TYLQVKTKSQDIKAG
+589 TYLQLKTKSQDIKAG
-604 KPFELSVASNKPVRE
+604 KPFELSIASNKPVRE

-627 EQIVAFGTKAT
+627 EQIVDSGTKST
-638 ETFTLTAENS
+638 RTFTLTADNS
-648 WAPSISILVF
+648 WAPLISVLVF

-665 VVNDALTFPIQPALD
+665 VVNDALTVPIQPALD

-729 TEESVIHELNL
+729 TEESVLHELNL

-745 YFPLVRGSFGVFQKC
+745 YFPLVRGSYGVFQKC

-790 DDMPVSKNGP
+790 EDMPVSKNGP

-810 HFPETWLWI
+810 HFPETWLWV
-819 DTKTRSDTETT
+819 DTEMRYKSGTETT
-830 MDALVPD
+830 MDAIVPD

-851 SGGLGVTT
+851 NGGLGVTT

-873 LNLPYSVI
+873 LNLPYSVV

-896 KEEAEVSVI
+896 KEEAEVTVI
-905 LDMNDAFEIMLT
+905 LDMNDAFEIILT
-917 SNEINATANQQSVS
+917 SNEINATANQQSIS

-955 VTAVSSAA
+955 VTAISSAA

-978 EQTYSQTVLLDLT
+978 EQTYSETVLLDLVG
-991 RNKRQAVAKTLE
+991 NKRQAVSKTLE

-1008 DVVRDSERVQVT
+1008 DVVSDSERVQVT

-1061 TKTRQLRED
+1061 IKTRQLRED

-1148 FQEPGKVLHSDLQGG
+1148 FQEPGKVLNSDLQGG
-1163 TNNPITL
+1163 INNPITL

-1203 GISDNYTLALVT
+1203 GILDNYTLALVT
-1215 YALSWAKSPRAKEAL
+1215 YALSWAKSTRAKEAL

-1248 PASEMSD
+1248 PASEISD

-1289 LSHQRNHLGGFSST
+1289 LSHQRNHHGGFSST

-1314 LFAALTAA
+1314 LFAALTAS

-1329 LVTGSSL
+1329 TVTAPSL
-1336 EMPETFSVDTQNRF
+1336 EMPEIFSIDTRNRF
-1350 LLQTKEIPPAQQM
+1350 LLQAKEIPPAQQM
-1363 KITVSAE
+1363 TITVSAE

-1377 QVGNAGSQC
+1377 
-1386 LNHTDLLYVSPDVCT
+1386 
-1401 CNPQLNVMYNTKH
+1401 QLNVMYNTKH
-1414 TDQRLRSVQNQ
+1414 TDQRLRSVQNR

-1433 VKDEKDDKNHLTLN
+1433 VKDDKDDKNHLTLN

-1479 FVPLDNSVKKTE
+1479 FVPLGNTVKKTE
-1491 KENGKVNLYFDS
+1491 KDNGKVNLYLDS
-1503 LNETRVCVDIPAVR
+1503 LNETQVCVDIPAVR
-1517 DFKVANIQDASVTVV
+1517 DFKVANIQDASVTVF

-1558 CESDCNLCQR
+1558 CESDCNLCHR
-1568 DGSAALLQHSSLASL
+1568 DGSAALLQHSPLASL

>member
-1 MGRSRGDVRFFLLL
+1 MARSRGDVRSFFLLL

-29 AAPWNIRPGANLTVG
+29 AAPWNIRPGANLTIG
-44 VALLRDSPAQVT
+44 VALMPDSPAQVT
-56 VKGEVIRDNETIL
+56 VKGEVIRDNETVL
-69 SREMAFEKGGVEILS
+69 SREVVFEK
-84 AETEEQVS
+84 
-92 RDDTGSPAFTAVQIS
+92 DTFG
-107 MCIENMVI
+107 
-115 VTDHIFSFLEKNYVA
+115 
-130 LLSQTLNVFQKMEE
+130 TLVLP
-144 NHYENAY
+144 
-151 SSFIAFKQKWVEAE
+151 V
-165 TFMTSPSGVISRR
+165 
-178 GSCDISSFLFR
+178 
-189 YLWDSCSS
+189 
-197 SRMFWI
+197 
-203 PNRVS
+203 
-208 LFLFKL
+208 L

-226 VEGRADGRLI
+226 VEGHADGRRI
-236 FSNRTSLMYVSKSTS
+236 FSNRTSLMYTSKSTS
-251 VFIQTDKSTYK
+251 VFIQTDKSMYK

-389 LSVSYWANKRNITTT
+389 LSVSYWTNKRNITTT

-422 LNAEQL
+422 LNAEQS

-434 DYIEPIEIIV
+434 EYTEPIEMIA

-482 LNFIATLKVSRP
+482 LNFIATVKVSRS
-494 DSNQLTAEERQNP
+494 DSSQLTAEERRNL
-507 VTITAQES
+507 VTITAQQS

-537 TVRILNYTVP
+537 TVHVLNYTVP

-559 SHTKTLRVQA
+559 SDTKTLRVQA

-589 TYLQVKTKSQDIKAG
+589 TYLQLKTKSQDIKAG
-604 KPFELSVASNKPVRE
+604 NPFELSIASNKPVRE

-627 EQIVAFGTKAT
+627 EQIMAFGTKSTKA
-638 ETFTLTAENS
+638 FTLTADNS
-648 WAPSISILVF
+648 WAPLVSILVF

-665 VVNDALTFPIQPALD
+665 VVNDVLTVPIQPALD
-680 DKIKISWSKDKAK
+680 DKIKISWNKDKAK
-693 PSEKVSLKI
+693 PSEKVTLKI

-729 TEESVIHELNL
+729 TEES
-740 YSTVQ
+740 
-745 YFPLVRGSFGVFQKC
+745 KC

-790 DDMPVSKNGP
+790 EDMPVSKNGP
-800 PDFSNLYVRT
+800 LDFSNLYVRT
-810 HFPETWLWI
+810 HFPETWLWV
-819 DTKTRSDTETT
+819 DTETRSDTETT
-830 MDALVPD
+830 LDAIVPD

-873 LNLPYSVI
+873 LNLPYSVV

-896 KEEAEVSVI
+896 KEEAEVTVI
-905 LDMNDAFEIMLT
+905 LDMTDAFEIILT
-917 SNEINATANQQSVS
+917 SNEINATANQQSIS

-955 VTAVSSAA
+955 VTAISSAA

-991 RNKRQAVAKTLE
+991 GNKRQALSKTLE

-1008 DVVRDSERVQVT
+1008 DVVSDSERVQVT

-1047 MINFAPNVYILQYL
+1047 MINFAPNVYVLQYL
-1061 TKTRQLRED
+1061 IKTRQLRED

-1148 FQEPGKVLHSDLQGG
+1148 FQEPGKVLNSDLQGG
-1163 TNNPITL
+1163 INNPITL

-1196 LEDKLEE
+1196 LEDKLGE

-1215 YALSWAKSPRAKEAL
+1215 YALSWAKSTRAKEAL

-1243 RFWVT
+1243 HFWVT
-1248 PASEMSD
+1248 PASEISD

-1322 SKTEMDI
+1322 SKTKMDI
-1329 LVTGSSL
+1329 TVTAPSL
-1336 EMPETFSVDTQNRF
+1336 EMPETFLIDTRNRF
-1350 LLQTKEIPPAQQM
+1350 LLQTKEIPPAQPM
-1363 KITVSAE
+1363 TITVSAE

-1377 QVGNAGSQC
+1377 Q
-1386 LNHTDLLYVSPDVCT
+1386 
-1401 CNPQLNVMYNTKH
+1401 LNVMYNTKY
-1414 TDQRLRSVQNQ
+1414 TNQRLRSVQNQ

-1433 VKDEKDDKNHLTLN
+1433 VKDDKDDKNHLTLN

-1479 FVPLDNSVKKTE
+1479 FVPLDNTVKKAE
-1491 KENGKVNLYFDS
+1491 KDNGKVNLYLDS
-1503 LNETRVCVDIPAVR
+1503 LNETQVCVDIPAVR
-1517 DFKVANIQDASVTVV
+1517 DFKVSNIQDASVTVV
-1532 DYYEPRRRAVR
+1532 DYYEPIGDPSCRNIYFYDDRFM
-1543 SYNSEVMQSITSCDF
+1543 SYSELG
-1558 CESDCNLCQR
+1558 N
-1568 DGSAALLQHSSLASL
+1568 A
-1583 FCVLFVLHVNLLCS
+1583 
-1597 WVL
+1597 

>member
-1 MGRSRGDVRFFLLL
+1 
-15 LLCSSAAAGPTFLV
+15 
-29 AAPWNIRPGANLTVG
+29 
-44 VALLRDSPAQVT
+44 
-56 VKGEVIRDNETIL
+56 
-69 SREMAFEKGGVEILS
+69 
-84 AETEEQVS
+84 
-92 RDDTGSPAFTAVQIS
+92 
-107 MCIENMVI
+107 
-115 VTDHIFSFLEKNYVA
+115 
-130 LLSQTLNVFQKMEE
+130 
-144 NHYENAY
+144 
-151 SSFIAFKQKWVEAE
+151 
-165 TFMTSPSGVISRR
+165 
-178 GSCDISSFLFR
+178 
-189 YLWDSCSS
+189 
-197 SRMFWI
+197 
-203 PNRVS
+203 S

-226 VEGRADGRLI
+226 VEGHAGGQRI
-236 FSNRTSLMYVSKSTS
+236 FSNRTGLMYMSKSTS
-251 VFIQTDKSTYK
+251 VFIQTDKSMYK

-367 TGVVSAKYTYGKPVK
+367 TGIVSAKYTYGKPVK

-389 LSVSYWANKRNITTT
+389 LSVSYWTNKRNITTT

-422 LNAEQL
+422 LNAEQS

-434 DYIEPIEIIV
+434 DYTEPIEMIA

-482 LNFIATLKVSRP
+482 LNFIATLKVSRS
-494 DSNQLTAEERQNP
+494 DSSQLTAEERHNL
-507 VTITAQES
+507 VTITAQQS
-515 DLLFHHSSLSHL
+515 DLLFHHSSFSHL

-537 TVRILNYTVP
+537 TVHVLNYTVP

-559 SHTKTLRVQA
+559 PDTKTLRVQA

-579 VYDVFSSPSQ
+579 VYDVFSSSSQ
-589 TYLQVKTKSQDIKAG
+589 TYLQLKTKSQEIKAG
-604 KPFELSVASNKPVRE
+604 QPFELSIASNKPVRE

-627 EQIVAFGTKAT
+627 EQIMDFGTKST
-638 ETFTLTAENS
+638 KTFTLTADNS
-648 WAPSISILVF
+648 WAPLASILVF

-665 VVNDALTFPIQPALD
+665 VVNDALTVPIQPALD

-729 TEESVIHELNL
+729 TEESVLHELNL

-745 YFPLVRGSFGVFQKC
+745 YFPLVRGSYGVFQKC

-790 DDMPVSKNGP
+790 EDMPVSKNGP

-810 HFPETWLWI
+810 HFPETWLWV
-819 DTKTRSDTETT
+819 DTETRSDTETT
-830 MDALVPD
+830 MDAVVPD
-837 TITSWVASAFVISE
+837 TITSWVASAFVVSE
-851 SGGLGVTT
+851 KGGLGVTT

-873 LNLPYSVI
+873 LNLPYSIV

-896 KEEAEVSVI
+896 KEEAEVTVI
-905 LDMNDAFEIMLT
+905 LDMNDAFEIILT
-917 SNEINATANQQSVS
+917 SNEINATTNQQSIS

-955 VTAVSSAA
+955 VTAISSAA
-963 SDAVIQKVLVKAEGL
+963 SDAVIQKVLVKVPKE
-978 EQTYSQTVLLDLT
+978 
-991 RNKRQAVAKTLE
+991 
-1003 FTFPS
+1003 
-1008 DVVRDSERVQVT
+1008 
-1020 AVGDLLGPS
+1020 
-1029 INGLSSLI
+1029 
-1037 KMPYGCGEQN
+1037 
-1047 MINFAPNVYILQYL
+1047 
-1061 TKTRQLRED
+1061 
-1070 IRSKAVSFMRKGYQR
+1070 
-1085 ELLFQRDDG
+1085 
-1094 SFSAFGNEDPSGST
+1094 
-1108 WLSAFVLRC
+1108 LSAFVLRC

-1163 TNNPITL
+1163 INNPITL

-1215 YALSWAKSPRAKEAL
+1215 YALSWAKSTRAKEAL

-1329 LVTGSSL
+1329 TVTAPSL
-1336 EMPETFSVDTQNRF
+1336 EMPETFSIDTRNRF
-1350 LLQTKEIPPAQQM
+1350 LLQSKEIPPAQQM
-1363 KITVSAE
+1363 TITVSAE

-1377 QVGNAGSQC
+1377 Q
-1386 LNHTDLLYVSPDVCT
+1386 
-1401 CNPQLNVMYNTKH
+1401 LNVMYNTKQ
-1414 TDQRLRSVQNQ
+1414 TDQRLRAVQNQ

-1433 VKDEKDDKNHLTLN
+1433 VKDDKDDKNHLTLN

-1479 FVPLDNSVKKTE
+1479 FIPLDNSVKKME
-1491 KENGKVNLYFDS
+1491 KGNGKVNLYLDS
-1503 LNETRVCVDIPAVR
+1503 LNETQVCVDIPAVR

-1532 DYYEPRRRAVR
+1532 DYYEPSKCHSFQMALYYSEGRRAVR
-1543 SYNSEVMQSITSCDF
+1543 SYNSEVMQSVTSCDF
-1558 CESDCNLCQR
+1558 CESDCSLCHR

>member
-1 MGRSRGDVRFFLLL
+1 MARSRGDVLFFLLL
-15 LLCSSAAAGPTFLV
+15 LLFLCSSAAAGPTFLV

-44 VALLRDSPAQVT
+44 VALLPDSPAQVT
-56 VKGEVIRDNETIL
+56 VKGKVIRDNETIL
-69 SREMAFEKGGVEILS
+69 SREVVFEKGTFGTLVL
-84 AETEEQVS
+84 
-92 RDDTGSPAFTAVQIS
+92 PA
-107 MCIENMVI
+107 
-115 VTDHIFSFLEKNYVA
+115 
-130 LLSQTLNVFQKMEE
+130 
-144 NHYENAY
+144 
-151 SSFIAFKQKWVEAE
+151 
-165 TFMTSPSGVISRR
+165 
-178 GSCDISSFLFR
+178 
-189 YLWDSCSS
+189 
-197 SRMFWI
+197 
-203 PNRVS
+203 
-208 LFLFKL
+208 L

-226 VEGRADGRLI
+226 VEGRADGRHI
-236 FSNRTSLMYVSKSTS
+236 FSNRTSLMYMSKSTS
-251 VFIQTDKSTYK
+251 VFIQTDKSMYK

-281 KVSLNIYIRD
+281 QVSLNIYIRD

-351 VMITTPLYYSL
+351 VLITTPLYYSL

-382 GTVTVTC
+382 GTVTITC
-389 LSVSYWANKRNITTT
+389 LSVSYWTNKRNITTT

-422 LNAEQL
+422 LNAEQS
-428 WHQGDS
+428 WHHGGS
-434 DYIEPIEIIV
+434 DYTEPIEMIA

-482 LNFIATLKVSRP
+482 LNFIATLKVSRS
-494 DSNQLTAEERQNP
+494 DSNQLTAEERQNL

-527 ENEATEERNL
+527 ENEATDERNL
-537 TVRILNYTVP
+537 TVHVLNYTVP

-559 SHTKTLRVQA
+559 SATKTLRVQA

-604 KPFELSVASNKPVRE
+604 KPFELSVASNKPVTE

-627 EQIVAFGTKAT
+627 EQIMAFGTKST
-638 ETFTLTAENS
+638 KTFTLTAENS
-648 WAPSISILVF
+648 WAPLISILVF
-658 YVDELGV
+658 YIDELGV
-665 VVNDALTFPIQPALD
+665 VVNDALTVPIQPALD
-680 DKIKISWSKDKAK
+680 DKIKISWSRDKAK

-712 LSVVD
+712 ISVVD

-729 TEESVIHELNL
+729 TEESILHELNL

-790 DDMPVSKNGP
+790 DDMPISKNGP

-819 DTKTRSDTETT
+819 DTKTRSGPETT
-830 MDALVPD
+830 VDALVPD
-837 TITSWVASAFVISE
+837 TITSWVASAFVVSE

-859 APVELEVFQPFFIF
+859 APLELEVFQPFFIF

-896 KEEAEVSVI
+896 KEEAEVTVI
-905 LDMNDAFEIMLT
+905 LDMNDAFEIILT
-917 SNEINATANQQSVS
+917 SNEINATTNQQSVS

-955 VTAVSSAA
+955 VTAISSAA
-963 SDAVIQKVLVKAEGL
+963 SDAVIQKVIVKAEGL

-991 RNKRQAVAKTLE
+991 GNKRQAVSKTLE

-1008 DVVRDSERVQVT
+1008 DVVSDSERVQVT

-1061 TKTRQLRED
+1061 TKTRQLRDD
-1070 IRSKAVSFMRKGYQR
+1070 IKSKAITFMRKGYQR

-1133 DTAKWIVRHQKLNGE
+1133 DTAKWIVRHQKIDGE

-1248 PASEMSD
+1248 PASEISD

-1314 LFAALTAA
+1314 LFAALTVA

-1329 LVTGSSL
+1329 TVTAPPL
-1336 EMPETFSVDTQNRF
+1336 EMPETFSIDTQNRF

-1363 KITVSAE
+1363 TMTVSAE

-1377 QVGNAGSQC
+1377 
-1386 LNHTDLLYVSPDVCT
+1386 
-1401 CNPQLNVMYNTKH
+1401 QLNVMYNTKH

-1433 VKDEKDDKNHLTLN
+1433 VKDDKDDTNHLTLN

-1454 SGTAPSSGMVLM
+1454 SGSAPSSGMVLM

-1479 FVPLDNSVKKTE
+1479 FVPLDSTVKKTE
-1491 KENGKVNLYFDS
+1491 KDNGKVNLYFDS
-1503 LNETRVCVDIPAVR
+1503 LNETQVCVDIPAVR
-1517 DFKVANIQDASVTVV
+1517 DFKVANIQDASVTVL

-1558 CESDCNLCQR
+1558 CESDCHLCHR

-1583 FCVLFVLHVNLLCS
+1583 FCVLFVLHVNWLCS

>member
-1 MGRSRGDVRFFLLL
+1 MLCSSENPARSPAASARRCGVRGCGAGTAVYVYIPRRLAAPPLRRPASGTPPPAPMRLPPAERAWRGGRAGLPLPSPAREAPPARPRPRPRPRPGPAHSGGATGLRAARQRARSAMARTRCAVRLLL
-15 LLCSSAAAGPTFLV
+15 LCLLLFCSSAAAGPTYLV
-29 AAPWNIRPGANLTVG
+29 AVPWNIRPGANVTVG
-44 VALLRDSPAQVT
+44 VALLPDSPAQVT
-56 VKGEVIRDNETIL
+56 VRGEVIRDNETIL
-69 SREMAFEKGGVEILS
+69 SREMVFEK
-84 AETEEQVS
+84 
-92 RDDTGSPAFTAVQIS
+92 D
-107 MCIENMVI
+107 
-115 VTDHIFSFLEKNYVA
+115 SFG
-130 LLSQTLNVFQKMEE
+130 TLVLP
-144 NHYENAY
+144 
-151 SSFIAFKQKWVEAE
+151 V
-165 TFMTSPSGVISRR
+165 
-178 GSCDISSFLFR
+178 
-189 YLWDSCSS
+189 
-197 SRMFWI
+197 
-203 PNRVS
+203 
-208 LFLFKL
+208 L

-226 VEGRADGRLI
+226 VEGHADGRRI
-236 FSNRTSLMYVSKSTS
+236 FSNRTSLMYMSKSIS
-251 VFIQTDKSTYK
+251 VFIQTDKAMYK
-262 PGQDVLFR
+262 PGQDVMFR
-270 IVTVYPDLKPY
+270 IVTFYPDLKPY
-281 KVSLNIYIRD
+281 KASLNIYIRD

-351 VMITTPLYYSL
+351 VLITTPLYYSL
-362 RDEDV
+362 REEDV
-367 TGVVSAKYTYGKPVK
+367 TGVVTAKYTYGKPVK

-389 LSVSYWANKRNITTT
+389 LSVSYWTNKRNITTT

-422 LNAEQL
+422 LNADQL
-428 WHQGDS
+428 WHRGDS
-434 DYIEPIEIIV
+434 DYAEPIEIIA

-467 YFIEFLDY
+467 YFIEFMDY
-475 TRVIKPS
+475 SRVIKPS
-482 LNFIATLKVSRP
+482 LNFIATLKVTRS
-494 DSNQLTAEERQNP
+494 DSNQLTAEERQNL
-507 VTITAQES
+507 VTITAQQS

-537 TVRILNYTVP
+537 TVHVLNYTVP
-547 ENGVID
+547 ENGIID
-553 VEFPIL
+553 IEFPIL
-559 SHTKTLRVQA
+559 SDTKTLRVQA

-574 KTDIG
+574 RTDIG

-604 KPFELSVASNKPVRE
+604 KPFELSIASNKPVRE
-619 YHYLVLSK
+619 FHYLVLSK
-627 EQIVAFGTKAT
+627 EQIIAFGTKAAT
-638 ETFTLTAENS
+638 TFTLTAENS
-648 WAPSISILVF
+648 WAPLACIVVF

-665 VVNDALTFPIQPALD
+665 VVNDALTVPIQPVLD
-680 DKIKISWSKDKAK
+680 DKIKISWSKDKVK

-712 LSVVD
+712 LAVVD
-717 KSAKLLGESSDI
+717 KSTKLLGESSDI
-729 TEESVIHELNL
+729 TEDSVFHELNL

-767 AVLEEDKE
+767 AILEEDKE

-819 DTKTRSDTETT
+819 DTKTGSDRGTT
-830 MDALVPD
+830 MEVIVPD
-837 TITSWVASAFVISE
+837 TITSWVASAFVMSE
-851 SGGLGVTT
+851 NSGLGVTT
-859 APVELEVFQPFFIF
+859 APVELEAFQPFFIF

-896 KEEAEVSVI
+896 KEEAEVTVI
-905 LDMNDAFEIMLT
+905 LDMNDAFEIVLT
-917 SNEINATANQQSVS
+917 SNEINATENQQSIS

-943 IKPKQLGEIPIK
+943 IKPKQLGEIPVK
-955 VTAVSSAA
+955 VTAISSAA
-963 SDAVIQKVLVKAEGL
+963 SDAIIQKVLVKAEGL

-991 RNKRQAVAKTLE
+991 GNKPQAVSKTLD

-1008 DVVRDSERVQVT
+1008 DVVSGSERVQVT

-1047 MINFAPNVYILQYL
+1047 MINFAPNVYVLQYL

-1070 IRSKAVSFMRKGYQR
+1070 IKSKAVSFMRKGYQR

-1123 FIDIDEDVLM
+1123 FIDIDQDVLM

-1148 FQEPGKVLHSDLQGG
+1148 FHEPGKVLHSDLQGG
-1163 TNNPITL
+1163 TNNPVTL

-1179 GFPDKQHAYA
+1179 GFPDKQHVYV
-1189 IKTATNF
+1189 IKSATNF

-1215 YALSWAKSPRAKEAL
+1215 YALSCAKSTKAKEAL
-1230 NMLNQRAERQGEF
+1230 NILNQRAEHQGEF
-1243 RFWVT
+1243 CFWIT
-1248 PASEMSD
+1248 PASEISD

-1289 LSHQRNHLGGFSST
+1289 LSQQRNHLGGFSST

-1314 LFAALTAA
+1314 LFATLTTA
-1322 SKTEMDI
+1322 SKTEMD
-1329 LVTGSSL
+1329 VTVTAPSL
-1336 EMPETFSVDTQNRF
+1336 KMPETFSIDTQNRF
-1350 LLQTKEIPPAQQM
+1350 LLQTKEIAPAQPM
-1363 KITVSAE
+1363 TITVAAE
-1370 GMGFAVF
+1370 GTGFAVF
-1377 QVGNAGSQC
+1377 Q
-1386 LNHTDLLYVSPDVCT
+1386 
-1401 CNPQLNVMYNTKH
+1401 LNVIYNIKH
-1414 TDQRLRSVQNQ
+1414 TDQSLRSVRKQ

-1433 VKDEKDDKNHLTLN
+1433 VKDDKDDKNHLTLN
-1447 VCTRYFG
+1447 VCTRYLG

-1479 FVPLDNSVKKTE
+1479 FIPLDNTVKKME
-1491 KENGKVNLYFDS
+1491 KDNGKVNLYLDS
-1503 LNETRVCVDIPAVR
+1503 LNETQVCVDIPAVR
-1517 DFKVANIQDASVTVV
+1517 DFKVANIQDASVTIV

-1543 SYNSEVMQSITSCDF
+1543 SYNSEVMQSITPCDF
-1558 CESDCNLCQR
+1558 CESDCSLCHR
-1568 DGSAALLQHSSLASL
+1568 DGSPALLQHSSWASL

>member
-1 MGRSRGDVRFFLLL
+1 MRLPPAERAWRWGSAGLSLPSPARRDAPRPAHARPRPCAQRRTHRAARTESHGTVPRRCPLPPPRPPLQLRGGRVRGAGAGGGSLAACVVCLYVDAVTFFECVSLPALSPSARFGLSR
-15 LLCSSAAAGPTFLV
+15 PTFLV
-29 AAPWNIRPGANLTVG
+29 AVPWSIRPGTNLTVG
-44 VALLRDSPAQVT
+44 VALLPDSPAQVT

-69 SREMAFEKGGVEILS
+69 SREMVFEKG
-84 AETEEQVS
+84 
-92 RDDTGSPAFTAVQIS
+92 
-107 MCIENMVI
+107 
-115 VTDHIFSFLEKNYVA
+115 K
-130 LLSQTLNVFQKMEE
+130 K
-144 NHYENAY
+144 
-151 SSFIAFKQKWVEAE
+151 
-165 TFMTSPSGVISRR
+165 
-178 GSCDISSFLFR
+178 
-189 YLWDSCSS
+189 
-197 SRMFWI
+197 RMG
-203 PNRVS
+203 
-208 LFLFKL
+208 LL

-226 VEGRADGRLI
+226 VEGRAGGQHI

-251 VFIQTDKSTYK
+251 VFIQTDKSMYK

-270 IVTVYPDLKPY
+270 IVSVYPDLKPY

-291 PRKKLIQQWLM
+291 PRKKLMQQWLM

-328 VEVNGQVH
+328 VEVNVI
-336 YQRFKVMEY
+336 
-345 VLPKFD
+345 LPKFD

-362 RDEDV
+362 RDEHV

-382 GTVTVTC
+382 GTVTITC
-389 LSVSYWANKRNITTT
+389 LSVSYWTNKRNITTT

-422 LNAEQL
+422 LNAEQS

-434 DYIEPIEIIV
+434 DYTEPIELIA

-475 TRVIKPS
+475 SRVIKPS
-482 LNFIATLKVSRP
+482 LNFIATLKVSRS
-494 DSNQLTAEERQNP
+494 DSSQLTAEERQNL
-507 VTITAQES
+507 VTITAQQS
-515 DLLFHHSSLSHL
+515 DLLFHHSSLSHF

-537 TVRILNYTVP
+537 TVHVLNYTVP

-559 SHTKTLRVQA
+559 SDTKTLRVQV
-569 EFLSS
+569 L

-589 TYLQVKTKSQDIKAG
+589 TYLQVKTKSQDIKVQSET
-604 KPFELSVASNKPVRE
+604 KLDSKKVFKL
-619 YHYLVLSK
+619 LIVLSK
-627 EQIVAFGTKAT
+627 EQIITFGTKAT
-638 ETFTLTAENS
+638 KTFTLTAENS

-658 YVDELGV
+658 YVDESGV
-665 VVNDALTFPIQPALD
+665 VVNDALTVPVQPALD
-680 DKIKISWSKDKAK
+680 GKVIIKISWSKNKVK

-717 KSAKLLGESSDI
+717 KSTKLLGENSDI
-729 TEESVIHELNL
+729 TEDSVSIWEKRFSLMD
-740 YSTVQ
+740 SIF
-745 YFPLVRGSFGVFQKC
+745 YFV
-760 SLWVSTD
+760 D
-767 AVLEEDKE
+767 
-775 HFLYGGMIPIEDGFG
+775 GGMIPIEDGFG
-790 DDMPVSKNGP
+790 DDMTVTRNGP
-800 PDFSNLYVRT
+800 ADFSNLYVRT

-819 DTKTRSDTETT
+819 DTKMRSNTETT
-830 MDALVPD
+830 MDDIAPD

-851 SGGLGVTT
+851 NSGLGVTT
-859 APVELEVFQPFFIF
+859 APVELEVFQPFFVF

-896 KEEAEVSVI
+896 KEEAEVTVI
-905 LDMNDAFEIMLT
+905 LDVNDAFEIILT
-917 SNEINATANQQSVS
+917 SNEINATENQQSIY

-955 VTAVSSAA
+955 VTAISSAA

-978 EQTYSQTVLLDLT
+978 EQTYSETVLLDLT
-991 RNKRQAVAKTLE
+991 GNKRQSVSKTLE

-1008 DVVRDSERVQVT
+1008 DVVKDSERVQVT

-1047 MINFAPNVYILQYL
+1047 MINFAPNVYVLQYL
-1061 TKTRQLRED
+1061 TKTRQLRDD
-1070 IRSKAVSFMRKGYQR
+1070 IKSKAESFMRKGYQR

-1094 SFSAFGNEDPSGST
+1094 SFSAFGNDDPSGST

-1117 FLQARP
+1117 FLQARQ

-1148 FQEPGKVLHSDLQGG
+1148 FQEPGKVLQSDLQGG
-1163 TNNPITL
+1163 INNPITL

-1179 GFPDKQHAYA
+1179 GFPDKQVLKF
-1189 IKTATNF
+1189 IKIINR
-1196 LEDKLEE
+1196 E

-1215 YALSWAKSPRAKEAL
+1215 YALSWAKSTKAKEAL
-1230 NMLNQRAERQGEF
+1230 NMLTQRAERQGEF
-1243 RFWVT
+1243 IFWVT
-1248 PASEMSD
+1248 PASEISD

-1278 RLAEGIPIMKW
+1278 RIAEGIPIMKW

-1303 QDTVVALQALS
+1303 QDTVVALHALS

-1329 LVTGSSL
+1329 TVTGPSL
-1336 EMPETFSVDTQNRF
+1336 EIFEPMHVFSCEHSSTVI
-1350 LLQTKEIPPAQQM
+1350 LLEIYC
-1363 KITVSAE
+1363 I
-1370 GMGFAVF
+1370 
-1377 QVGNAGSQC
+1377 
-1386 LNHTDLLYVSPDVCT
+1386 NHTDLLYVSPDACT
-1401 CNPQLNVMYNTKH
+1401 CNSQLNVMYNTKH
-1414 TDQRLRSVQNQ
+1414 THERLRSVQNQ

-1433 VKDEKDDKNHLTLN
+1433 VKDDKDDKNHLTLN
-1447 VCTRYFG
+1447 VCT
-1454 SGTAPSSGMVLM
+1454 SSGMVLM

-1479 FVPLDNSVKKTE
+1479 YVPLDNTIKKME
-1491 KENGKVNLYFDS
+1491 KDNGKVNLYLDS
-1503 LNETRVCVDIPAVR
+1503 INETQVCVDIPAVR

-1532 DYYEPRRRAVR
+1532 DYYEP
-1543 SYNSEVMQSITSCDF
+1543 SKCQSFQMEFNYSEVSF
-1558 CESDCNLCQR
+1558 CRNSRNFSKEK
-1568 DGSAALLQHSSLASL
+1568 ASL
-1583 FCVLFVLHVNLLCS
+1583 NYTLFGH
-1597 WVL
+1597 

>member
-1 MGRSRGDVRFFLLL
+1 M
-15 LLCSSAAAGPTFLV
+15 
-29 AAPWNIRPGANLTVG
+29 APWNIRPGANLTIG
-44 VALLRDSPAQVT
+44 VALLPDSPAQVT
-56 VKGEVIRDNETIL
+56 VKGEVIRDNETVL
-69 SREMAFEKGGVEILS
+69 SREVVFEKEFTEVDKFRFIL
-84 AETEEQVS
+84 V
-92 RDDTGSPAFTAVQIS
+92 
-107 MCIENMVI
+107 
-115 VTDHIFSFLEKNYVA
+115 LY
-130 LLSQTLNVFQKMEE
+130 
-144 NHYENAY
+144 
-151 SSFIAFKQKWVEAE
+151 
-165 TFMTSPSGVISRR
+165 
-178 GSCDISSFLFR
+178 
-189 YLWDSCSS
+189 
-197 SRMFWI
+197 
-203 PNRVS
+203 S

-226 VEGRADGRLI
+226 VEGHADGRRV
-236 FSNRTSLMYVSKSTS
+236 FSNRTSLMYTSKSTS
-251 VFIQTDKSTYK
+251 VFIQTDKSMYK

-302 EEGDLGVVSK
+302 EEGNLGVVSK

-389 LSVSYWANKRNITTT
+389 LSVSYWTNKRNITTT
-404 MEINGSVNVT
+404 MDINGSVNVT

-434 DYIEPIEIIV
+434 DYTEPIEMIA

-482 LNFIATLKVSRP
+482 LNFIATLKVSRS
-494 DSNQLTAEERQNP
+494 DSSQLTAEERHNL
-507 VTITAQES
+507 VTITAQQS

-537 TVRILNYTVP
+537 TVHVLNYTVP

-559 SHTKTLRVQA
+559 PDTKTLRVQA

-579 VYDVFSSPSQ
+579 VYDVFSSSSQ
-589 TYLQVKTKSQDIKAG
+589 TYLQLKTKSQEIKVQSDTKLATIKTKLLMAG
-604 KPFELSVASNKPVRE
+604 QPFELSIASNKPVRE

-627 EQIVAFGTKAT
+627 EQIMAFGTKST
-638 ETFTLTAENS
+638 KTFTLTADNS
-648 WAPSISILVF
+648 WAPLASILVF

-665 VVNDALTFPIQPALD
+665 VVNDALTVPIQPALD

-693 PSEKVSLKI
+693 PSEKISLKI

-729 TEESVIHELNL
+729 TEESVLHELNL

-745 YFPLVRGSFGVFQKC
+745 YFPLVRGSYGVFQD
-760 SLWVSTD
+760 SIFYFVD
-767 AVLEEDKE
+767 
-775 HFLYGGMIPIEDGFG
+775 GGMIPIEDDFG
-790 DDMPVSKNGP
+790 GDMPVSKNGP

-810 HFPETWLWI
+810 HFPETWLWV
-819 DTKTRSDTETT
+819 DTETRSDTETT
-830 MDALVPD
+830 MDAIVPD
-837 TITSWVASAFVISE
+837 TITSWVASAFVVSE
-851 SGGLGVTT
+851 KGGLGVTT

-873 LNLPYSVI
+873 LNLPYSVV

-896 KEEAEVSVI
+896 KEEAEVTVI
-905 LDMNDAFEIMLT
+905 LDMNDAFEIILT

-955 VTAVSSAA
+955 VTAISSAA
-963 SDAVIQKVLVKAEGL
+963 SDAVIQKVLVKAV
-978 EQTYSQTVLLDLT
+978 S
-991 RNKRQAVAKTLE
+991 KTLE

-1008 DVVRDSERVQVT
+1008 DVVSDSERVQVT
-1020 AVGDLLGPS
+1020 AV
-1029 INGLSSLI
+1029 
-1037 KMPYGCGEQN
+1037 
-1047 MINFAPNVYILQYL
+1047 
-1061 TKTRQLRED
+1061 
-1070 IRSKAVSFMRKGYQR
+1070 
-1085 ELLFQRDDG
+1085 
-1094 SFSAFGNEDPSGST
+1094 
-1108 WLSAFVLRC
+1108 
-1117 FLQARP
+1117 ARP

-1163 TNNPITL
+1163 INNPITL

-1215 YALSWAKSPRAKEAL
+1215 YALSWAKSTRAKEAL

-1329 LVTGSSL
+1329 TVTAPSL
-1336 EMPETFSVDTQNRF
+1336 EMPETFSIDNRNRF

-1363 KITVSAE
+1363 TITVSAE

-1377 QVGNAGSQC
+1377 Q
-1386 LNHTDLLYVSPDVCT
+1386 
-1401 CNPQLNVMYNTKH
+1401 LNVMYNTKQ
-1414 TDQRLRSVQNQ
+1414 TDQRLRAVQNQ

-1433 VKDEKDDKNHLTLN
+1433 VKDDKNDKNHLTLN

-1479 FVPLDNSVKKTE
+1479 FVPLDNTVKKTE
-1491 KENGKVNLYFDS
+1491 KDNGKVNLYLDS
-1503 LNETRVCVDIPAVR
+1503 LNETQVCVDIPAVR

-1543 SYNSEVMQSITSCDF
+1543 SYNSEVMQSVTSCDF
-1558 CESDCNLCQR
+1558 CESDCNLCHR

-1583 FCVLFVLHVNLLCS
+1583 FCVLFVLHPVFSDYHDQTPAVFRESWAGPYGKFLAVPENFYKCLLEKLSKC
-1597 WVL
+1597 

>member
-1 MGRSRGDVRFFLLL
+1 MWTLLL
-15 LLCSSAAAGPTFLV
+15 SGGLYFTPCPFSLCPFGFSRPTFLV
-29 AAPWNIRPGANLTVG
+29 AVPWNIRPGANVTVG
-44 VALLRDSPAQVT
+44 VTLLPDSPAQVT
-56 VKGEVIRDNETIL
+56 VRGEVIRDNETIL
-69 SREMAFEKGGVEILS
+69 SGEMVFEKGK
-84 AETEEQVS
+84 
-92 RDDTGSPAFTAVQIS
+92 R
-107 MCIENMVI
+107 
-115 VTDHIFSFLEKNYVA
+115 
-130 LLSQTLNVFQKMEE
+130 ME
-144 NHYENAY
+144 
-151 SSFIAFKQKWVEAE
+151 
-165 TFMTSPSGVISRR
+165 
-178 GSCDISSFLFR
+178 L
-189 YLWDSCSS
+189 
-197 SRMFWI
+197 
-203 PNRVS
+203 
-208 LFLFKL
+208 L

-226 VEGRADGRLI
+226 VEGHADGRRI
-236 FSNRTSLMYVSKSTS
+236 FSNRTSLMYMSKSIS
-251 VFIQTDKSTYK
+251 VFIQTDKSMYK
-262 PGQDVLFR
+262 PGQDVMFR

-281 KVSLNIYIRD
+281 KASLNIYIRD

-312 KFQLSMN
+312 KFQLSVN

-328 VEVNGQVH
+328 VEVNVRR
-336 YQRFKVMEY
+336 YYFLYEFSVFCNFFS

-351 VMITTPLYYSL
+351 VIITTPLYYSL
-362 RDEDV
+362 REEDV
-367 TGVVSAKYTYGKPVK
+367 TGVVTAKYTYGKPVK

-389 LSVSYWANKRNITTT
+389 LSVSYWTNKRNITTT

-422 LNAEQL
+422 LNADQS

-434 DYIEPIEIIV
+434 DYTEPIEIIA

-467 YFIEFLDY
+467 YFIEFMDY
-475 TRVIKPS
+475 SRVIKPS
-482 LNFIATLKVSRP
+482 LNFIATLKVTRS
-494 DSNQLTAEERQNP
+494 DSNQLTAAERQNL
-507 VTITAQES
+507 VTITAQQS

-537 TVRILNYTVP
+537 TVHVLNYTVP
-547 ENGVID
+547 ENGIID
-553 VEFPIL
+553 IEFPIQ
-559 SHTKTLRVQA
+559 SDTKTLRVQA

-604 KPFELSVASNKPVRE
+604 KPFELSIASNKPVRE
-619 YHYLVLSK
+619 FHYLVLSK
-627 EQIVAFGTKAT
+627 EQIMAFGTKAAK
-638 ETFTLTAENS
+638 TFTLTAENS
-648 WAPSISILVF
+648 WAPLACILVF
-658 YVDELGV
+658 YVDDLGV
-665 VVNDALTFPIQPALD
+665 VVNDALTIPIQPVLD
-680 DKIKISWSKDKAK
+680 DKIKISWSKDKVK

-702 STTEPGSVIG
+702 STTEPGSIIG
-712 LSVVD
+712 LAVVD
-717 KSAKLLGESSDI
+717 KSTKLLGESSDI
-729 TEESVIHELNL
+729 TEDSEN
-740 YSTVQ
+740 TF
-745 YFPLVRGSFGVFQKC
+745 YFV
-760 SLWVSTD
+760 D
-767 AVLEEDKE
+767 
-775 HFLYGGMIPIEDGFG
+775 GGMIPIEDGFG

-819 DTKTRSDTETT
+819 DTKTRSDTDTT
-830 MDALVPD
+830 MEVIVPD
-837 TITSWVASAFVISE
+837 TITSWVASAFVMSE
-851 SGGLGVTT
+851 NSGLGVTT
-859 APVELEVFQPFFIF
+859 APVELEAFQPFFIF
-873 LNLPYSVI
+873 LNLPYSII

-896 KEEAEVSVI
+896 KEEAEVTVI
-905 LDMNDAFEIMLT
+905 LDMNDAFEIILT
-917 SNEINATANQQSVS
+917 SNEINATEDQQSIS
-931 VPSEDGKTVQFP
+931 VPSEDGRTVQFP

-963 SDAVIQKVLVKAEGL
+963 SDAIIQKVLVKAEGL

-991 RNKRQAVAKTLE
+991 GNKPQAVSKTLD

-1008 DVVRDSERVQVT
+1008 DVVSGSERVQVT

-1047 MINFAPNVYILQYL
+1047 MINFAPNVYVLQYL

-1070 IRSKAVSFMRKGYQR
+1070 IKSKAVSFMRKGYQR

-1123 FIDIDEDVLM
+1123 FIDIDQDVLM

-1148 FQEPGKVLHSDLQGG
+1148 FHEPGKVLHSDLQGG
-1163 TNNPITL
+1163 TNNPVTL

-1179 GFPDKQHAYA
+1179 GFPDKQHAYV
-1189 IKTATNF
+1189 IKSATNF

-1215 YALSWAKSPRAKEAL
+1215 YALSWAKSTKAKEAL
-1230 NMLNQRAERQGEF
+1230 NILNQRAEHQGEF
-1243 RFWVT
+1243 RFWIT

-1278 RLAEGIPIMKW
+1278 RFTEGIPIMKW
-1289 LSHQRNHLGGFSST
+1289 LSQQRNHLGGFSST

-1314 LFAALTAA
+1314 LFAALTTT
-1322 SKTEMDI
+1322 SKTKMD
-1329 LVTGSSL
+1329 VTVTAPSL
-1336 EMPETFSVDTQNRF
+1336 KTPETFSIHTENRF
-1350 LLQTKEIPPAQQM
+1350 LLQTKEIAPAQPM
-1363 KITVSAE
+1363 TITVAAE
-1370 GMGFAVF
+1370 GTGFAVF
-1377 QVGNAGSQC
+1377 Q
-1386 LNHTDLLYVSPDVCT
+1386 
-1401 CNPQLNVMYNTKH
+1401 LNVIYNTKH
-1414 TDQRLRSVQNQ
+1414 TDQRLRSVRKQ

-1433 VKDEKDDKNHLTLN
+1433 VKDDKDDKNHLTLN
-1447 VCTRYFG
+1447 VCTRWWHPK
-1454 SGTAPSSGMVLM
+1454 SPSSGMVLM

-1479 FVPLDNSVKKTE
+1479 FIPLDNTVKKME
-1491 KENGKVNLYFDS
+1491 RDNGKVNLYLDS
-1503 LNETRVCVDIPAVR
+1503 LNETQVCVDIPAVR
-1517 DFKVANIQDASVTVV
+1517 DFKVANIQDASVTIV
-1532 DYYEPRRRAVR
+1532 DYYEP
-1543 SYNSEVMQSITSCDF
+1543 SKCQSFQMDLSDSEVLKKVYFHGNRANFKSMARMNFHT
-1558 CESDCNLCQR
+1558 
-1568 DGSAALLQHSSLASL
+1568 LQFLEEL
-1583 FCVLFVLHVNLLCS
+1583 RI
-1597 WVL
+1597 

>member
-1 MGRSRGDVRFFLLL
+1 LLFLGDCIS
-15 LLCSSAAAGPTFLV
+15 LLCPFSLCSFGFSRPTFLV
-29 AAPWNIRPGANLTVG
+29 AVPWSIRPGANVTVG
-44 VALLRDSPAQVT
+44 VALLPDSPAQVT
-56 VKGEVIRDNETIL
+56 VRGEVIRDNNTIL
-69 SREMAFEKGGVEILS
+69 SREMVFEKGSFGIL
-84 AETEEQVS
+84 VL
-92 RDDTGSPAFTAVQIS
+92 PV
-107 MCIENMVI
+107 
-115 VTDHIFSFLEKNYVA
+115 
-130 LLSQTLNVFQKMEE
+130 
-144 NHYENAY
+144 
-151 SSFIAFKQKWVEAE
+151 
-165 TFMTSPSGVISRR
+165 
-178 GSCDISSFLFR
+178 
-189 YLWDSCSS
+189 
-197 SRMFWI
+197 
-203 PNRVS
+203 
-208 LFLFKL
+208 L
-214 PLNSASGNYELL
+214 PLNSASGDYELL
-226 VEGRADGRLI
+226 VEGHADGRRI
-236 FSNRTSLMYVSKSTS
+236 FSNRTSLMYMSKSIS
-251 VFIQTDKSTYK
+251 VFIQADKSMYK
-262 PGQDVLFR
+262 PGQDVMFR
-270 IVTVYPDLKPY
+270 IVTVYPDLRPY
-281 KVSLNIYIRD
+281 KASLNIFIRD

-336 YQRFKVMEY
+336 YQSFKVMEY

-362 RDEDV
+362 REEDV
-367 TGVVSAKYTYGKPVK
+367 TGVVTAKYTYGKPVK

-389 LSVSYWANKRNITTT
+389 LSVSYWTNKRNITTT

-414 CNKLMLQN
+414 CNKHMLQN
-422 LNAEQL
+422 LNTDQS

-434 DYIEPIEIIV
+434 DYTEPIEIIA

-467 YFIEFLDY
+467 YFIEFMDY
-475 TRVIKPS
+475 SRVIKPS
-482 LNFIATLKVSRP
+482 LNFIATLKVTRS
-494 DSNQLTAEERQNP
+494 DSNQLTAEERQNL
-507 VTITAQES
+507 VTITAQQS
-515 DLLFHHSSLSHL
+515 DLLFHHSSLSQL

-537 TVRILNYTVP
+537 TVHVLNYTVP
-547 ENGVID
+547 ENGIID
-553 VEFPIL
+553 IEFPIL
-559 SHTKTLRVQA
+559 SDTKTLRVQA

-574 KTDIG
+574 RTDIG

-604 KPFELSVASNKPVRE
+604 KPFELSIASNKPVRE
-619 YHYLVLSK
+619 FHYLVLSK
-627 EQIVAFGTKAT
+627 EQIMAFGTKA
-638 ETFTLTAENS
+638 EKTFTLTAENS
-648 WAPSISILVF
+648 WAPLACILVF
-658 YVDELGV
+658 YIDELGV
-665 VVNDALTFPIQPALD
+665 VVNDALTVPVQPVLD
-680 DKIKISWSKDKAK
+680 DKIKISWSKDKVK

-702 STTEPGSVIG
+702 STTEPGSVVG
-712 LSVVD
+712 LAVVD
-717 KSAKLLGESSDI
+717 KSTKLLGESSDI
-729 TEESVIHELNL
+729 SEESVFHELNL

-767 AVLEEDKE
+767 AILEEDKE

-790 DDMPVSKNGP
+790 DDIPVSKNGP

-819 DTKTRSDTETT
+819 DTKTRSDTDTT
-830 MDALVPD
+830 MEVIVPD

-851 SGGLGVTT
+851 NSGLGVTT
-859 APVELEVFQPFFIF
+859 TPVELEAFQPFFIF

-896 KEEAEVSVI
+896 KEEAEVTVI
-905 LDMNDAFEIMLT
+905 VDMSEAFEIILT
-917 SNEINATANQQSVS
+917 SNEINATENQQSIS

-955 VTAVSSAA
+955 VTAISSAA
-963 SDAVIQKVLVKAEGL
+963 SDAIIQEVLVKAEGL

-991 RNKRQAVAKTLE
+991 GNELQAVSKTLD

-1008 DVVRDSERVQVT
+1008 DVVSGSERVQVT

-1047 MINFAPNVYILQYL
+1047 MINFAPNVYVLQYL

-1070 IRSKAVSFMRKGYQR
+1070 IKSKAVSFMRKGYQR

-1123 FIDIDEDVLM
+1123 FIDIDQDVLM

-1148 FQEPGKVLHSDLQGG
+1148 FHEPGKVLHSDLQGG

-1179 GFPDKQHAYA
+1179 GYPDKQHAYV
-1189 IKTATNF
+1189 IKSATNF

-1215 YALSWAKSPRAKEAL
+1215 YALSWAKSAKAKEAL
-1230 NMLNQRAERQGEF
+1230 NILNQRAEHQGEF
-1243 RFWVT
+1243 RFWIT
-1248 PASEMSD
+1248 PASEISD

-1278 RLAEGIPIMKW
+1278 RFAEGIPIMKW
-1289 LSHQRNHLGGFSST
+1289 LSQQRNHLGGFSST

-1314 LFAALTAA
+1314 LFATLTTAG
-1322 SKTEMDI
+1322 KTDMD
-1329 LVTGSSL
+1329 VTVTTPSL
-1336 EMPETFSVDTQNRF
+1336 KMPEIFSIDTRNRF
-1350 LLQTKEIPPAQQM
+1350 LLQTKEIAPAQPM
-1363 KITVSAE
+1363 TITVSAE
-1370 GMGFAVF
+1370 GTGFAVF
-1377 QVGNAGSQC
+1377 Q
-1386 LNHTDLLYVSPDVCT
+1386 
-1401 CNPQLNVMYNTKH
+1401 LNVIYNTKH
-1414 TDQRLRSVQNQ
+1414 ADRRLRSVRKQ

-1433 VKDEKDDKNHLTLN
+1433 VKDDKDDKNHLTLN
-1447 VCTRYFG
+1447 VCTRYLG

-1479 FVPLDNSVKKTE
+1479 FIPLDNTVKKME
-1491 KENGKVNLYFDS
+1491 KDNGKVNLYLDS
-1503 LNETRVCVDIPAVR
+1503 LNETQFCVDIPAVR
-1517 DFKVANIQDASVTVV
+1517 DFKVANIQDASVTIV

-1543 SYNSEVMQSITSCDF
+1543 SYNSEVMQSITPCDF
-1558 CESDCNLCQR
+1558 CESDCSLCHR
-1568 DGSAALLQHSSLASL
+1568 DGSPALLQHSSLASL

>member
-1 MGRSRGDVRFFLLL
+1 CRQKSLLSIVCFTPCPFSLCPFGLSR
-15 LLCSSAAAGPTFLV
+15 PTFLV

-44 VALLRDSPAQVT
+44 VALLPDSPAQVA

-69 SREMAFEKGGVEILS
+69 SGEMVFEKGTFG
-84 AETEEQVS
+84 
-92 RDDTGSPAFTAVQIS
+92 
-107 MCIENMVI
+107 
-115 VTDHIFSFLEKNYVA
+115 
-130 LLSQTLNVFQKMEE
+130 TLVLP
-144 NHYENAY
+144 
-151 SSFIAFKQKWVEAE
+151 V
-165 TFMTSPSGVISRR
+165 
-178 GSCDISSFLFR
+178 
-189 YLWDSCSS
+189 
-197 SRMFWI
+197 
-203 PNRVS
+203 
-208 LFLFKL
+208 L
-214 PLNSASGNYELL
+214 PLNSPPGNYELL
-226 VEGRADGRLI
+226 VEGHADGRHI
-236 FSNRTSLMYVSKSTS
+236 FSNRTSLMYTSKRTS
-251 VFIQTDKSTYK
+251 VFIQTDKSMYK

-281 KVSLNIYIRD
+281 QVSLNIYIRD

-302 EEGDLGVVSK
+302 EQGDLGVVSR

-328 VEVNGQVH
+328 VEVDVI
-336 YQRFKVMEY
+336 
-345 VLPKFD
+345 LPKFD

-367 TGVVSAKYTYGKPVK
+367 TGIVSAKYTYGKPVK

-389 LSVSYWANKRNITTT
+389 LSVSYWTDKRNITTT

-422 LNAEQL
+422 LNAEQS
-428 WHQGDS
+428 WRQGDS
-434 DYIEPIEIIV
+434 DYTEPIEMIA

-475 TRVIKPS
+475 SRVIKPS
-482 LNFIATLKVSRP
+482 LNFIATLKVSRS
-494 DSNQLTAEERQNP
+494 DSNQLTAEERQNL
-507 VTITAQES
+507 VTITAQQS

-537 TVRILNYTVP
+537 TVHVLNYTVP
-547 ENGVID
+547 QNGVID

-559 SHTKTLRVQA
+559 FDTKTLRVQVLLCNM
-569 EFLSS
+569 F
-574 KTDIG
+574 
-579 VYDVFSSPSQ
+579 SPSQ
-589 TYLQVKTKSQDIKAG
+589 TYLQVKTKSQDIKVQ
-604 KPFELSVASNKPVRE
+604 SVTKLATIKTK
-619 YHYLVLSK
+619 LVMILSK
-627 EQIVAFGTKAT
+627 EQIMAFGTKST
-638 ETFTLTAENS
+638 KTFNLTAENS
-648 WAPSISILVF
+648 WAPMISILVF
-658 YVDELGV
+658 YVDEHGV
-665 VVNDALTFPIQPALD
+665 VVNDALTVPIQPALD
-680 DKIKISWSKDKAK
+680 DKVIIKISWSKDKAK

-702 STTEPGSVIG
+702 STTEPGSLIG

-729 TEESVIHELNL
+729 TEESVSIWEKKVVIIA
-740 YSTVQ
+740 SMKDDRIF
-745 YFPLVRGSFGVFQKC
+745 YFV
-760 SLWVSTD
+760 D
-767 AVLEEDKE
+767 
-775 HFLYGGMIPIEDGFG
+775 GGMIPIEDGFG
-790 DDMPVSKNGP
+790 GDMPVSKNGA

-810 HFPETWLWI
+810 HFPETWLWT
-819 DTKTRSDTETT
+819 DTKTRSGTETT
-830 MDALVPD
+830 MDAIVPD
-837 TITSWVASAFVISE
+837 TITSWVASAFVVSE

-896 KEEAEVSVI
+896 KEEAEVTVI
-905 LDMNDAFEIMLT
+905 LDMTDAFEIILT
-917 SNEINATANQQSVS
+917 SNEINATANQQSIS
-931 VPSEDGKTVQFP
+931 VPSEDGRTVQFP

-955 VTAVSSAA
+955 VTAISSAA

-991 RNKRQAVAKTLE
+991 GNKRQAVSKTLE

-1008 DVVRDSERVQVT
+1008 DVVSDSERVQVT

-1037 KMPYGCGEQN
+1037 KLPYGCGEQN
-1047 MINFAPNVYILQYL
+1047 MINFAPNVYVLQYL
-1061 TKTRQLRED
+1061 MKTRQLRED
-1070 IRSKAVSFMRKGYQR
+1070 IRSRAVSFMRKGYQR

-1133 DTAKWIVRHQKLNGE
+1133 DTAKWIVRHQKINGE

-1196 LEDKLEE
+1196 LEDKLAE

-1215 YALSWAKSPRAKEAL
+1215 YALSWAKSTRAKEAL

-1248 PASEMSD
+1248 PASEISD

-1303 QDTVVALQALS
+1303 QDTVVALHALS

-1322 SKTEMDI
+1322 SKTAMDI
-1329 LVTGSSL
+1329 TVTAPSL
-1336 EMPETFSVDTQNRF
+1336 ERPETFSVDSRNRF
-1350 LLQTKEIPPAQQM
+1350 LFQIPPAQEM
-1363 KITVSAE
+1363 AITVSAD

-1377 QVGNAGSQC
+1377 Q
-1386 LNHTDLLYVSPDVCT
+1386 
-1401 CNPQLNVMYNTKH
+1401 LNVVYNTKH

-1425 EAFDLNVD
+1425 ETFDLNVD
-1433 VKDEKDDKNHLTLN
+1433 VKDDKDDKNHLTLN
-1447 VCTRYFG
+1447 VCT
-1454 SGTAPSSGMVLM
+1454 SSGMVLM

-1479 FVPLDNSVKKTE
+1479 FVPLDNTVKKTE
-1491 KENGKVNLYFDS
+1491 KENGKVNLYLDS
-1503 LNETRVCVDIPAVR
+1503 LNETQVCVDIPAVR

-1532 DYYEPRRRAVR
+1532 DYYEPSKCQSFQMVLN
-1543 SYNSEVMQSITSCDF
+1543 YSED
-1558 CESDCNLCQR
+1558 
-1568 DGSAALLQHSSLASL
+1568 
-1583 FCVLFVLHVNLLCS
+1583 
-1597 WVL
+1597 

>member
-1 MGRSRGDVRFFLLL
+1 MCAAAGPPPRSPGRPRERPAGAHAAAAGGACLALGQLPPLPSLPRPPRRLPPGHSPSPGPAHSGGLTGQRARRAMARSRGDVRFFLLL

-29 AAPWNIRPGANLTVG
+29 AVPWNIRPGANLTVG
-44 VALLRDSPAQVT
+44 VALLPDSPAQVT

-69 SREMAFEKGGVEILS
+69 SREMVFEK
-84 AETEEQVS
+84 
-92 RDDTGSPAFTAVQIS
+92 DTFG
-107 MCIENMVI
+107 
-115 VTDHIFSFLEKNYVA
+115 
-130 LLSQTLNVFQKMEE
+130 TLVLP
-144 NHYENAY
+144 
-151 SSFIAFKQKWVEAE
+151 V
-165 TFMTSPSGVISRR
+165 
-178 GSCDISSFLFR
+178 
-189 YLWDSCSS
+189 
-197 SRMFWI
+197 
-203 PNRVS
+203 
-208 LFLFKL
+208 L

-226 VEGRADGRLI
+226 VEGHADGRRI
-236 FSNRTSLMYVSKSTS
+236 FSNRTSLMYMSKSSS
-251 VFIQTDKSTYK
+251 VFIQTDKSMYK

-291 PRKKLIQQWLM
+291 PRRKLIQQWLM

-362 RDEDV
+362 RDDDV
-367 TGVVSAKYTYGKPVK
+367 TGVVSARYTYGKPVK

-389 LSVSYWANKRNITTT
+389 LSVSYWTNKRNITTT
-404 MEINGSVNVT
+404 VEINGSVNVT

-422 LNAEQL
+422 LNAEQS

-434 DYIEPIEIIV
+434 DYIEPIEMIA

-475 TRVIKPS
+475 SRVIKPS
-482 LNFIATLKVSRP
+482 LNFIATLKVSRS
-494 DSNQLTAEERQNP
+494 DSNQLTADERQNL
-507 VTITAQES
+507 VTITAQQS

-537 TVRILNYTVP
+537 TVHVLNYTVP

-559 SHTKTLRVQA
+559 SDTKTLRVQA

-604 KPFELSVASNKPVRE
+604 KPFELSIASNKPVRE

-627 EQIVAFGTKAT
+627 EQIMAFGTKAT
-638 ETFTLTAENS
+638 ETFSLTAENS
-648 WAPSISILVF
+648 WAPLISILVF

-665 VVNDALTFPIQPALD
+665 VVNDALTVPIQPALD
-680 DKIKISWSKDKAK
+680 DKIKISWSKDKVK

-717 KSAKLLGESSDI
+717 RSTKLLGEGSDI
-729 TEESVIHELNL
+729 TEESVLHELNL

-745 YFPLVRGSFGVFQKC
+745 YFPLVRGSSGVFQKC

-819 DTKTRSDTETT
+819 DTEMRSDTETT
-830 MDALVPD
+830 MDAIVPD

-851 SGGLGVTT
+851 NGGLGVTA

-873 LNLPYSVI
+873 LNLPYSII

-896 KEEAEVSVI
+896 KEEAEVTVI
-905 LDMNDAFEIMLT
+905 LDMNDAFEIILT
-917 SNEINATANQQSVS
+917 SNEINATANQQSIS

-955 VTAVSSAA
+955 VTAISSVA
-963 SDAVIQKVLVKAEGL
+963 SDAVIQKILVKAEGL

-991 RNKRQAVAKTLE
+991 GNKRQAVSKTLE
-1003 FTFPS
+1003 FTFPL
-1008 DVVRDSERVQVT
+1008 DVVSDSERVQVT

-1029 INGLSSLI
+1029 IHGLSSLI

-1047 MINFAPNVYILQYL
+1047 MINFAPNVYVLQYL
-1061 TKTRQLRED
+1061 TKTRQLKED
-1070 IRSKAVSFMRKGYQR
+1070 IRSKAVSFLRKGYQR

-1123 FIDIDEDVLM
+1123 FLDIDEDVLM

-1163 TNNPITL
+1163 TSNPITL

-1179 GFPDKQHAYA
+1179 GFPDK
-1189 IKTATNF
+1189 
-1196 LEDKLEE
+1196 
-1203 GISDNYTLALVT
+1203 
-1215 YALSWAKSPRAKEAL
+1215 
-1230 NMLNQRAERQGEF
+1230 
-1243 RFWVT
+1243 
-1248 PASEMSD
+1248 
-1255 SWQPRSI
+1255 
-1262 DIELA
+1262 
-1267 AYALLSHFHQD
+1267 
-1278 RLAEGIPIMKW
+1278 
-1289 LSHQRNHLGGFSST
+1289 

-1329 LVTGSSL
+1329 TVTAPSL
-1336 EMPETFSVDTQNRF
+1336 EVPETFSIDTQNRF
-1350 LLQTKEIPPAQQM
+1350 LLQAKEIPPAQQM
-1363 KITVSAE
+1363 TITVSAE

-1377 QVGNAGSQC
+1377 Q
-1386 LNHTDLLYVSPDVCT
+1386 
-1401 CNPQLNVMYNTKH
+1401 LNVVYNTKH

-1433 VKDEKDDKNHLTLN
+1433 VKDDREDKNHLTLN

-1454 SGTAPSSGMVLM
+1454 SGTASRSGMVLM

-1471 SGFSVSPD
+1471 SGFSLSPD
-1479 FVPLDNSVKKTE
+1479 FVPLDKTVKKTE
-1491 KENGKVNLYFDS
+1491 KDNGKVNLYLDS
-1503 LNETRVCVDIPAVR
+1503 LNETQVCVDIPAVR

-1558 CESDCNLCQR
+1558 CENDCNLCHR

-1583 FCVLFVLHVNLLCS
+1583 FCVLFVLHVNFLCS

>member
-1 MGRSRGDVRFFLLL
+1 MV
-15 LLCSSAAAGPTFLV
+15 
-29 AAPWNIRPGANLTVG
+29 
-44 VALLRDSPAQVT
+44 
-56 VKGEVIRDNETIL
+56 
-69 SREMAFEKGGVEILS
+69 FEK
-84 AETEEQVS
+84 
-92 RDDTGSPAFTAVQIS
+92 D
-107 MCIENMVI
+107 
-115 VTDHIFSFLEKNYVA
+115 SFG
-130 LLSQTLNVFQKMEE
+130 TLVLP
-144 NHYENAY
+144 
-151 SSFIAFKQKWVEAE
+151 V
-165 TFMTSPSGVISRR
+165 
-178 GSCDISSFLFR
+178 
-189 YLWDSCSS
+189 
-197 SRMFWI
+197 
-203 PNRVS
+203 
-208 LFLFKL
+208 L

-226 VEGRADGRLI
+226 VEGHADGRRI
-236 FSNRTSLMYVSKSTS
+236 FSNRTSLMYVSKSIS
-251 VFIQTDKSTYK
+251 VFIQTDKSVYK
-262 PGQDVLFR
+262 PGQDVMFR

-281 KVSLNIYIRD
+281 KASLNIYIRD

-328 VEVNGQVH
+328 VEANGQVH

-362 RDEDV
+362 REEDV
-367 TGVVSAKYTYGKPVK
+367 TGVVTAKYTYGKPVK

-389 LSVSYWANKRNITTT
+389 LSVSYWTNKRNITTT

-422 LNAEQL
+422 LNAGQS

-434 DYIEPIEIIV
+434 DYTEPIEIIA

-467 YFIEFLDY
+467 YFIEFVDY
-475 TRVIKPS
+475 SRVIKPS
-482 LNFIATLKVSRP
+482 LNFIATLKVTRS
-494 DSNQLTAEERQNP
+494 DSNQLTAEERQNL
-507 VTITAQES
+507 VTITAQQS
-515 DLLFHHSSLSHL
+515 DVLFHHSSLSHL

-537 TVRILNYTVP
+537 TVHVLNYTVP
-547 ENGVID
+547 ENGIID
-553 VEFPIL
+553 IEFPVL
-559 SHTKTLRVQA
+559 SDTKTLRVQA

-574 KTDIG
+574 RTDIG

-604 KPFELSVASNKPVRE
+604 KPFELSIASNKPVRE
-619 YHYLVLSK
+619 FHYLVLSK
-627 EQIVAFGTKAT
+627 EQIMAYGTKAAK
-638 ETFTLTAENS
+638 TFTLTAENS
-648 WAPSISILVF
+648 WAPSACILVF

-665 VVNDALTFPIQPALD
+665 VVNDAFTVPIQPVLD
-680 DKIKISWSKDKAK
+680 NKIKISWNKDKVK

-712 LSVVD
+712 LAVVD
-717 KSAKLLGESSDI
+717 KSTKLLGESSDI
-729 TEESVIHELNL
+729 TEDSVFHELNL
-740 YSTVQ
+740 YSTMQ

-767 AVLEEDKE
+767 AILEEDKE

-790 DDMPVSKNGP
+790 DGMPVSKNGP

-819 DTKTRSDTETT
+819 DTKTRSDTDTT
-830 MDALVPD
+830 MEVIVPD
-837 TITSWVASAFVISE
+837 TITSWVASAFVMSE
-851 SGGLGVTT
+851 NSGLGVTT
-859 APVELEVFQPFFIF
+859 APVELEAFQPFFIF

-896 KEEAEVSVI
+896 KEEAEVTVI
-905 LDMNDAFEIMLT
+905 LDMNDAFEIILT
-917 SNEINATANQQSVS
+917 SNEINATENQQSIS

-955 VTAVSSAA
+955 VTAISSAA
-963 SDAVIQKVLVKAEGL
+963 SDATIQKVLVKAEGL

-991 RNKRQAVAKTLE
+991 GNKPQAVSKTLD

-1008 DVVRDSERVQVT
+1008 DVVSGSERVQVT

-1047 MINFAPNVYILQYL
+1047 MINFAPNVYVLQYL

-1070 IRSKAVSFMRKGYQR
+1070 IKSKAVSFMRKGYQR

-1123 FIDIDEDVLM
+1123 FIDIDQDVLM

-1148 FQEPGKVLHSDLQGG
+1148 FHEPGKVLHSDLQGG
-1163 TNNPITL
+1163 TNNPVTL

-1179 GFPDKQHAYA
+1179 GLPDKQHAYV
-1189 IKTATNF
+1189 IKSATNF

-1215 YALSWAKSPRAKEAL
+1215 YALSWAKSAKAKEAL
-1230 NMLNQRAERQGEF
+1230 NILNQRAEHQGDF

-1248 PASEMSD
+1248 PASEISD

-1278 RLAEGIPIMKW
+1278 RLVEGIPIMKW
-1289 LSHQRNHLGGFSST
+1289 LSQQRNHLGGFSST

-1314 LFAALTAA
+1314 LFATLTTA
-1322 SKTEMDI
+1322 SKTEMD
-1329 LVTGSSL
+1329 VTVTAPSL
-1336 EMPETFSVDTQNRF
+1336 KMPETFSIDTQNRF
-1350 LLQTKEIPPAQQM
+1350 LLQTKEIAPAQPM
-1363 KITVSAE
+1363 TITVAAE
-1370 GMGFAVF
+1370 GTGFAVF
-1377 QVGNAGSQC
+1377 Q
-1386 LNHTDLLYVSPDVCT
+1386 
-1401 CNPQLNVMYNTKH
+1401 LNVIYNTKH

-1433 VKDEKDDKNHLTLN
+1433 VKDDKDDKNHLTLN
-1447 VCTRYFG
+1447 VCTRYLG
-1454 SGTAPSSGMVLM
+1454 SGTAPNSGMVLM

-1479 FVPLDNSVKKTE
+1479 FIPLDNTVKKME
-1491 KENGKVNLYFDS
+1491 KDNGKVNLYLDS
-1503 LNETRVCVDIPAVR
+1503 LNETQVCVDIPAVR

-1543 SYNSEVMQSITSCDF
+1543 SYNSEVMQSITPCDF
-1558 CESDCNLCQR
+1558 CESDCSLCHR
-1568 DGSAALLQHSSLASL
+1568 DGSPALLQRSSLASL